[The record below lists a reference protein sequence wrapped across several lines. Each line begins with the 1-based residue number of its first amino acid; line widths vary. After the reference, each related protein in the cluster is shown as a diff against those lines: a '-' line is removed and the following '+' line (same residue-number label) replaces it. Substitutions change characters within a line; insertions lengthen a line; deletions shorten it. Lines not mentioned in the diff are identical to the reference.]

1 MAERDNTARLYE
13 ALKGEGYTDL
23 GTLSEFE
30 GSLKD
35 SGKREHVYT
44 VLSENGYSDLGDFKQ
59 FETKLGYGE
68 DTDNFFGD
76 FGERLAAGA
85 GRLVGSSTNLLKKIT
100 TPVESAVD
108 WANEHT
114 KGAAGAAAQS
124 LAGTIPGL
132 GMIAHIPDKNAGLE
146 RLSKNA
152 EAFAEDMHERSD
164 RYKGK
169 SFSDLWSEGDYQGAF
184 GSAFLDAAESAA
196 TSAAIAATGGAG
208 LVAAGLTTAS
218 DKYDELSRENPEM
231 GETLKWANAI
241 GTGAAESLSEV
252 FGAGMMGRTVK
263 NILQKSGREAAANLV
278 KKNFLDKIA
287 SFEGKH
293 WFAMPI
299 ASEGLEEAGN
309 ALAGYAIDRLTG
321 VERNDNIFKTML
333 DAGVAGSMGGAQFSP
348 FIGAA
353 KGYSAYQKRQ
363 ITNRYKESSTFAG
376 EILHGD
382 VEKFNDAIV
391 NRLKNSKSIQSFIDN
406 VASVKNL
413 NPEEKRK
420 LEQYTVDLLNYN
432 GYVDYV
438 QSRIDEETRRRMDDV
453 GRTANKDMGQVVTV
467 KFPSSDQPVYI
478 TGGNIVFDE
487 EGLVDAKQS
496 DDILYYLDE
505 NGKVQQGRPEMFDSL
520 IEQYPVEQLYADII
534 NTVPGEVIAQEEME
548 SEAAD
553 MQPVMFNP
561 GDLVNLV
568 DGRQGIVQQMSDDGG
583 VIVEVDGMTEEIGL
597 DSIIDNMS
605 KIQTQNEDS
614 STDGDSKVLE
624 NVPEKTLE
632 SVVASLPKRN
642 DGTIDYKAMTPQ
654 QQYEY
659 TSLSESPQTALEDLR
674 ADIENKRSEVSKSE
688 SQIEK
693 ASGGERASL
702 RDEIRV
708 KKQELADLEAFY
720 QTVAPDAEGSAEG
733 NVILPEG
740 VIASQTEIPINQ
752 ESNIPES
759 SIPMDEAGNPIYHQ
773 AEISDTL
780 DALLDG
786 SLTLEEVDQFVN
798 NHISD
803 AERRLTESG
812 KKAPVMELDIEGYKA
827 RKKEWE
833 EGRKPIE
840 QEKSYW
846 EDIKSKLQDAR
857 VKPGEDAAINLM
869 RNTAPQSGE
878 ELAAQ
883 MLANGSIKL
892 LQDDYR
898 RETGGRISESR
909 SLFGLFAGKDKG
921 GVSIERAGEILMQ
934 ADLENGS
941 NFFDQNDPN
950 AGRNAIIE
958 VLSTARTR
966 GDLINYIKNRREAKA
981 EEIRQAEYNE
991 YARWCEE
998 NYHLS
1003 PEDYEAYEDAVVR
1016 DFKEK
1021 MLTDEEQFELDSQ
1034 MADEIRA
1041 IQEELEEIDAI
1052 LAQNRT
1058 EKDENTE
1065 GNDESGGDVLR
1076 EGGSEILQGEQSA
1089 QTGRSG
1095 EIEAGEPAGPGVDRA
1110 NGVAQESAPG
1120 EIKPIGKGVFGDI
1133 YDQFRGKAKEA
1144 IKFLLRKRSGE
1155 AIGALHHKEV
1165 GDIDLVWGKEGT
1177 GKSNGFGLSKLAKFH
1192 LEVLDSLQDIL
1203 DDMVVISRSANRVNL
1218 ESKTHKAAV
1227 RLEWDGEK
1235 KNWLLTAFEKEKP
1248 TATDRTT
1255 DIGDTELQNDTAP
1268 LQTESSSTDKDSDSS
1283 RNTNDLSEKIADAE
1297 ANRADGAA
1305 QEGAGDEAV
1314 GRRYT
1319 DEAQQGPVPK
1329 LQGLSGEEADLLL
1342 SRMESAAE
1350 ISSEKEL
1357 TPETWA
1363 ETFDENNFIATPIG
1377 SVKMGGNQITKFF
1390 EKKRT
1395 KEFGMVGPTLSNPD
1409 VIIEEASEAKDGN
1422 AERGSSFLFIKT
1434 FNRNG
1439 EKVKFYASITVK
1451 QDGMEVSVSSHYMN
1465 KNKVKRALQESSVL
1479 YIREAL
1485 LSNSSEWRLAEHRDD
1500 VPDLLPTQE
1509 SNASKNKDTHSFR
1522 NNSELSEK
1530 IADAEANT
1538 DINPTEAQKE
1548 AGNYKKG
1555 HVRVGTFDISIE
1567 QPKGS
1572 VRSGVDANGKKWET
1586 TMQNTYGYIR
1596 GTEGVDGDHIDVF
1609 LSDDIDGWNGRKAF
1623 VVDQYNEDGSFDEH
1637 KVMLGFNEAADAET
1651 AYFANYDKDWAK
1663 KHKTVVTPVNLE
1675 DFEKWI
1681 GSSHRKTKAF
1691 AEYKSVKTEDVP
1703 QKVESSVSGNGY
1715 TIEPAQYTTKRGKVL
1730 DMHLVKF
1737 QSELRKEVQKH
1748 TAMFA
1753 KEMKGW
1759 WDREKR
1765 GFMMRS
1771 EEDARRLVDYATD
1784 AQSQPPLSLSDL
1796 SKVNDGDVQFAESPQ
1811 EKIQKQEEKQEYTPV
1826 WQYSVSVDKET
1837 GYTTLKRDDVS
1848 GSIPIG
1854 DGRFNYTANSPEEML
1869 EIVRNPKNF
1878 NQELRDAVETILEN
1892 KVKIREIARAEKAE
1906 TVKQEPKSEN
1916 NPSGNRLVTDERYAE
1931 LRERMRKKLLG
1942 QMNIG
1947 IDPEI
1952 LAIGTEMAVYHLEKG
1967 SRKFAEYA
1975 TAMIADLGDAIRPYL
1990 KAFYNGARDL
2000 PEVLENGLNKEMS
2013 SYDEVQAFDVTNFD
2027 KPGIDI
2033 FATTETIAREAEVNK
2048 EVEIAEERIKKTR
2061 STRKKVEKKTVISR
2075 KSNSLDLF
2083 DNQFDNN
2090 ETNNKD
2096 GLRRNDAVRPEGLS
2110 TNGNRHGQGLSR
2122 GTETSGENEQQAGRG
2137 TDNEREGTG
2146 DAVDRAVRPRLSDA
2160 IEEKKNIRNNH
2171 SERGKDHAPTSVDAR
2186 IEANIKAIELA
2197 NLLLESGE
2205 QATEKQMQTLRK
2217 FSGWGGLGK
2226 AFNEGTS
2233 YAPNPIAKKLR
2244 ELLGEKAY
2252 KEAVMSANSAY
2263 YTPAYVVDTLWDIA
2277 EQMGF
2282 NGGNILEGSAG
2293 IGNILGQMP
2302 TNISERSNIH
2312 AIEIDGTSGGIL
2324 SLLYPD
2330 AKVEIQGFEQTRIP
2344 NGSVDLAITNV
2355 PFVTGLHVND
2365 TTGDKDLSKKF
2376 HNIHD
2381 FCIAK
2386 NVRKLREGGLGI
2398 FITSNGTLDNSKKLR
2413 DWIVSEG
2420 GSDFVGAFRMHNK
2433 TFGGTGVTSDIVV
2446 IRKRVNGQKSVHAID
2461 VSDVSGE
2468 RMTEYDTGETRKVKG
2483 KETPVIKQLSMDYNR
2498 YFIEHPE
2505 NMAGEMHFAF
2515 EKGDTF
2521 RPTSKSLYPKQDKKQ
2536 EDMLSEFV
2544 RSFSAEEFGERNTEL
2559 VTDAMP
2565 GKKIGEVFV
2574 KDGKLYI
2581 NSTASAQPLDV
2592 NANKV
2597 KGHTKVECFEAY
2609 TAIKEALAEVLS
2621 YQTENESDE
2630 GLKPLLD
2637 KLNKAYDD
2645 FVSTYGHF
2653 NKNTA
2658 IAFLRND
2665 VDYANVFAL
2674 EKFEETADEK
2684 GNRIQKFD
2692 KTDIFSKRVVE
2703 KEKEPTPTNIKDGI
2717 IASIFKFGRVDVP
2730 YIAEQLST
2738 GIEDVKNEII
2748 ESGYGFENPVTRQME
2763 ASYQYLSGN
2772 IREKL
2777 RQAKENN
2784 ENGKFDR
2791 NIKALQEVMPME
2803 IPAHLIDFT
2812 LGSSWIDPKLYED
2825 FVKERTEVDVRFTA
2839 VGGTWFMKEPYFTN
2853 YEKNRAMGVTSE
2865 MLGRTIMGHTLIE
2878 AAIQNK
2884 SITVSTTKK
2893 HYNGTT
2899 ETITDKEATQ
2909 ACAAKID
2916 EIRQDFKDWARQKM
2930 QSDPKMS
2937 ALIERIY
2944 NDTFNNFVPMSVPD
2958 EFVPEY
2964 FGGAS
2969 HEFKMRPHQG
2979 RAIVRGTQQ
2988 PLLLAHEV
2996 GTGKT
3001 FTLISTAMEMRRL
3014 GTARKPMI
3022 VVQNATVGQFVASA
3036 KELYPNAKILTLE
3049 EADRNAEGRK
3059 NFYAKI
3065 RYNDWDMIVVPQST
3079 FEFIPDSEE
3088 REMAFVQD
3096 KIEEKMLILEKM
3108 KEEDPDGK
3116 SMITRQAEREIEL
3129 LEEQLA
3135 ELTNN
3140 ASKKRTANDE
3150 KKRAIALQNAE
3161 VKAMEMLD
3169 RRTDDVENF
3178 DDMSIDALLVDEA
3191 HEYKHLGFAT
3201 AMQRGVKGVDP
3212 SYSKKSQGVFLKTQA
3227 ILEKNN
3233 GRNVIFATGT
3243 PISNTAA
3250 EIWTFMRY
3258 LMPADTMKEYGI
3270 YYFDDFV
3277 RNFGNIQQMLEFTT
3291 SGKFK
3296 ENNRFAGYVNL
3307 PELVRIWSG
3316 VSDTV
3321 LTKEAGG
3328 VKDKIP
3334 EMEGGKAQDLY
3345 LPQTRALRSIMKF
3358 VKNELEQYEQM
3369 SGKEKK
3375 ENSHIPLTMYGIAK
3389 AAAVDARLVLS
3400 DTEDDPNS
3408 KTNEA
3413 VRQTLRSLKETADYK
3428 GTVAIFADNYQ
3439 NKQSGFNLYDD
3450 IRDKLIAEGVPA
3462 DEIVVMR
3469 SGMTVKKKLEIFEK
3483 VNRGEVRVILGSTF
3497 TLGTGVNIQERLHTL
3512 IHLDAP
3518 NRPMDYTQRNGR
3530 ILRQGN
3536 LHKDMGKPVRILRF
3550 GVEDSLDVTAY
3561 QRLKT
3566 KGAIA
3571 DSIMNGKQVM
3581 TNSMSNRVLEEE
3593 DDVFGDT
3600 IAQLSGSEYAMLK
3613 NNAEKNVRKYESRK
3627 KQWEADQTYIHNAK
3641 PRLKG
3646 LIKDADARI
3655 EKHSKLLADIRSA
3668 FPDGKFK
3675 EIVIGKNHFTAVE
3688 GMDDFF
3694 KEYNKSILADAKKIK
3709 DGDIAGDQTREL
3721 TVQIS
3726 NFTFK
3731 VKTFLQKEMNRDGG
3745 ALFVEVHRKMYY
3757 SCPELDLE
3765 AVPVKQSLLRNAIE
3779 DIVKNVITGK
3789 DDANRLEVAKNSK
3802 KHNEAELE
3810 QLLSREGKP
3819 FEYKDELV
3827 QAKKQFEEYA
3837 ELMKKELQEKE
3848 AKYAEMDKTV
3858 ETATDIVNIGEEDEA
3873 QSHINRKDD
3882 KNVRFRSAS
3891 DSLMET
3897 SSKFSQ
3903 VAAIDELA
3911 SSLHIPIHIIRDI
3924 NDITDEDKDTQR
3936 KKRGSKGWYD
3946 METGEVYLVL
3956 PNAENI
3962 ADAQATVL
3970 HEVVAHKGL
3979 RGLLGEKFDDMMDSV
3994 YRNLPEDVRRKVTRA
4009 GLSRYGGDFRIAT
4022 EEYLASVA
4030 ENGVSE
4036 PSIWQKIKSAIRGF
4050 FRSLGIDLRMRDED
4064 IAYML
4069 WKSKNRL
4076 EKGDSLVT
4084 IIHKVAKDGN
4094 MRDTLLFRDPLVRGG
4109 TILSTPS
4116 EDRRTMIRT
4125 IGAVSEG
4132 VRSFSAMTREFYK
4145 RFREGYQ
4152 DQKIHILDFQKA
4164 VEKETGHKVKDYEDA
4179 YIYENTTQGR
4189 AEYDVNHFKANEFA
4203 ALVNEVARLSR
4214 DGKNIDKDKRRKVD
4228 LYMKAKHGLERN
4240 EVMRREALASVEQ
4253 PSPELIESIGNK
4265 DFAGLTAIT
4274 KALSAETKGM
4284 DEDIVRRFVEE
4295 FEKENDTK
4303 KLWEAVGKAT
4313 RATLEKMYQCN
4324 LISRESRDRISGKYE
4339 YYVPLK
4345 EWEETTAG
4353 DIWDYIDSNRDI
4365 VSNPIKKAKGRTSMA
4380 GDILANIASDYE
4392 SATMMGYKNLVKLRF
4407 ANLVRNSKTGMA
4419 SVSRQWYVKSGVDA
4433 EGRTLWEPVSATGL
4447 TEDAETNAS
4456 IINDFEEKM
4465 KELQEKGEAKTQREV
4480 LNLGVPIKDWQE
4492 QQHVVRVKEGGRD
4505 LLVYINGNPVVSQ
4518 AVNGINRASLDNVVL
4533 KGLNNVR
4540 KFMMQN
4546 YTSRNINFILRNF
4559 ARDFFYANTMNFVK
4573 YGAAYEGRFL
4583 KNYPLALW
4591 RIAKVEIGG
4600 RTDLEYEAFLRGGGK
4615 TGYVATF
4622 GYDKY
4627 KKEVERLLNRNAGGR
4642 VRVKDVFNVL
4652 GGYFEMVNGVVENGG
4667 RFTTYLTA
4675 KESGMTE
4682 LQSINAAKEVSVNF
4696 NRRGSGAMGAVYMQ
4710 NFFHFF
4716 NAAIQ
4721 GTHNFAHAAKH
4732 NPVRAGA
4739 AIAMW
4744 ATLGF
4749 AVSTLSKMLFGDD
4762 DEYNDIPDYVRQN
4775 NLILPMGAPG
4785 KYVLLPLPVEL
4796 RMLFGLG
4803 DMSAQYT
4810 RGEYKGRDFTSDVM
4824 GKLMDVLPLSIESNA
4839 TDNLVE
4845 AATRTFTPDMISPI
4859 TEAYLFNENYFGKRI
4874 TGRNEFNKYVPE
4886 YHKVTTGTSK
4896 AIIKASERLNS
4907 LSGGDYA
4914 SKGKLDYALLNPS
4927 AVEYLFEQYLGGV
4940 GKAIAQCYKT
4950 VEGAVTGDVQ
4960 LRNIP
4965 VVSGLTYDT
4974 ENMVPRNYTNER
4986 YNHYVKEYEEMQSR
5000 DRMYRK
5006 GLEGG
5011 KDLSGNYK
5019 SFANS
5024 RAYRRYQTTGFYKK
5038 AIESMYDMARL
5049 MDGEEKK
5056 ALYEQARK
5064 TKEMMINELDKIG
5077 DE

>member
-114 KGAAGAAAQS
+114 KGVAGAAAQS

-152 EAFAEDMHERSD
+152 ETFAEDMHERSD

-196 TSAAIAATGGAG
+196 TSTAIAATGGAG

-252 FGAGMMGRTVK
+252 FGAGMMGRTVR

-278 KKNFLDKIA
+278 KKNFIDKIA

-376 EILHGD
+376 EILHED

-391 NRLKNSKSIQSFIDN
+391 NRLKNPKSIQSFIDN

-438 QSRIDEETRRRMDDV
+438 QSRIDEETRRRMDDI

-583 VIVEVDGMTEEIGL
+583 VIVEVDGMTEEIGV

-605 KIQTQNEDS
+605 KNQTQNEDS
-614 STDGDSKVLE
+614 STDGDSRVLE

-674 ADIENKRSEVSKSE
+674 ADIENKRSEISKSE
-688 SQIEK
+688 SRIEK

-720 QTVAPDAEGSAEG
+720 RTVTPDVDSSAEE
-733 NVILPEG
+733 NVILP
-740 VIASQTEIPINQ
+740 ASQTEIPINQ
-752 ESNIPES
+752 ESNTPES

-812 KKAPVMELDIEGYKA
+812 KKAPMMELDIDGYKA

-857 VKPGEDAAINLM
+857 VKPGEEAAINLM

-934 ADLENGS
+934 ADLENGT
-941 NFFDQNDPN
+941 NFFDQKDPN

-981 EEIRQAEYNE
+981 EEMRQAEYNE

-1192 LEVLDSLQDIL
+1192 PEVLDSLQDIL

-1283 RNTNDLSEKIADAE
+1283 RNIND
-1297 ANRADGAA
+1297 
-1305 QEGAGDEAV
+1305 
-1314 GRRYT
+1314 
-1319 DEAQQGPVPK
+1319 
-1329 LQGLSGEEADLLL
+1329 
-1342 SRMESAAE
+1342 
-1350 ISSEKEL
+1350 
-1357 TPETWA
+1357 
-1363 ETFDENNFIATPIG
+1363 
-1377 SVKMGGNQITKFF
+1377 
-1390 EKKRT
+1390 
-1395 KEFGMVGPTLSNPD
+1395 
-1409 VIIEEASEAKDGN
+1409 
-1422 AERGSSFLFIKT
+1422 
-1434 FNRNG
+1434 
-1439 EKVKFYASITVK
+1439 
-1451 QDGMEVSVSSHYMN
+1451 
-1465 KNKVKRALQESSVL
+1465 
-1479 YIREAL
+1479 
-1485 LSNSSEWRLAEHRDD
+1485 
-1500 VPDLLPTQE
+1500 
-1509 SNASKNKDTHSFR
+1509 
-1522 NNSELSEK
+1522 LSEK

-1596 GTEGVDGDHIDVF
+1596 GTEGVDSDHIDVF

-1691 AEYKSVKTEDVP
+1691 AEYKSVKTDSNKAQQELDKREAENNDNLRFRTAKESDVSSFA
-1703 QKVESSVSGNGY
+1703 QKHQLEEADVKKYAESMKAGNLGGASYAFKSIKRSIRLANDQLSLGEFVKVFSPVKAELFDKFGNVDELRDSYVKQAQDERNAMEAARKREEEAAAAERKRLEEFELMSSEALDRAYLEAVEAQDESRMRDLVNEAARRKGYLSTDEFRMAHRAPSYDEEGIDKSMVDVAQNKDNIRDSLDEQFRMNRDKNREESIAAISEALDAIDKGEKPMVTIYRAVPKSLKEGSVRNGDWVTLSEAYARQHGNHALEGDYRMMEERVPAENLYWDGNDINEWGY
-1715 TIEPAQYTTKRGKVL
+1715 DDKSDYLYKDTRNNRKLNDLVTRDDKGNIIPLSQRFNARKSDPRFRFIGEQGAARLDAAEEATTRLDNLNVAREMESAFNEKKQRIEKLRKSEPVEITGREIEPSDDLKQYKKNALEYGKRLRGEYTNKDTGETVMVGKNAIKEVLNHDYKNAEQLQSVAAIPQIIENAVYIESQANTDDKVDAEKFDYYVCGMKIGGEDYTVRAVIVTPKEGTRYYDHKLSKIEKGKLLDSLIGITTPGFNQTTSLNSDIKDTKLLSILQVNGRENARKIKLATGWERGVDGKWRYETPDFEYAPPENFEEGKNYSLSEILKDDELFAAYPRLKELKFRLESHPDEYGSGWFGSNEIVINTAHNRPWLYESTTAHEIQHAIQSYEGFEAGDHPEAVIDRYLDTQYKIDTADLNTLNTAAFIRKRAEKLIKRGKYKYMRWAVRSAMGPL
-1730 DMHLVKF
+1730 YGRNNMYSDYGPIETLAVY
-1737 QSELRKEVQKH
+1737 H
-1748 TAMFA
+1748 T
-1753 KEMKGW
+1753 
-1759 WDREKR
+1759 
-1765 GFMMRS
+1765 
-1771 EEDARRLVDYATD
+1771 
-1784 AQSQPPLSLSDL
+1784 
-1796 SKVNDGDVQFAESPQ
+1796 SK
-1811 EKIQKQEEKQEYTPV
+1811 
-1826 WQYSVSVDKET
+1826 
-1837 GYTTLKRDDVS
+1837 
-1848 GSIPIG
+1848 
-1854 DGRFNYTANSPEEML
+1854 
-1869 EIVRNPKNF
+1869 
-1878 NQELRDAVETILEN
+1878 ELRDA
-1892 KVKIREIARAEKAE
+1892 
-1906 TVKQEPKSEN
+1906 
-1916 NPSGNRLVTDERYAE
+1916 Y
-1931 LRERMRKKLLG
+1931 
-1942 QMNIG
+1942 
-1947 IDPEI
+1947 
-1952 LAIGTEMAVYHLEKG
+1952 EKG
-1967 SRKFAEYA
+1967 HREGKSHLTGILSKKDAENIYMRNAGETEARNVSRRLSMTPEERRRTLAEE
-1975 TAMIADLGDAIRPYL
+1975 T
-1990 KAFYNGARDL
+1990 
-2000 PEVLENGLNKEMS
+2000 E
-2013 SYDEVQAFDVTNFD
+2013 DV
-2027 KPGIDI
+2027 
-2033 FATTETIAREAEVNK
+2033 AREDQLF
-2048 EVEIAEERIKKTR
+2048 
-2061 STRKKVEKKTVISR
+2061 
-2075 KSNSLDLF
+2075 LD
-2083 DNQFDNN
+2083 
-2090 ETNNKD
+2090 
-2096 GLRRNDAVRPEGLS
+2096 DA
-2110 TNGNRHGQGLSR
+2110 
-2122 GTETSGENEQQAGRG
+2122 
-2137 TDNEREGTG
+2137 
-2146 DAVDRAVRPRLSDA
+2146 
-2160 IEEKKNIRNNH
+2160 
-2171 SERGKDHAPTSVDAR
+2171 
-2186 IEANIKAIELA
+2186 
-2197 NLLLESGE
+2197 
-2205 QATEKQMQTLRK
+2205 
-2217 FSGWGGLGK
+2217 LGK
-2226 AFNEGTS
+2226 PAS
-2233 YAPNPIAKKLR
+2233 YAPASGNIEEVNERFNEDLQRQIDGSLPKGHVYKLGNPSRFLQAAGFPYLPIELRADKLATKASEKYKSNHPFNLTSVENLPQAIANPIAVFDSKTR
-2244 ELLGEKAY
+2244 
-2252 KEAVMSANSAY
+2252 
-2263 YTPAYVVDTLWDIA
+2263 I
-2277 EQMGF
+2277 
-2282 NGGNILEGSAG
+2282 
-2293 IGNILGQMP
+2293 
-2302 TNISERSNIH
+2302 
-2312 AIEIDGTSGGIL
+2312 
-2324 SLLYPD
+2324 D
-2330 AKVEIQGFEQTRIP
+2330 AKVVLTELE
-2344 NGSVDLAITNV
+2344 
-2355 PFVTGLHVND
+2355 
-2365 TTGDKDLSKKF
+2365 
-2376 HNIHD
+2376 
-2381 FCIAK
+2381 
-2386 NVRKLREGGLGI
+2386 
-2398 FITSNGTLDNSKKLR
+2398 SNGDN
-2413 DWIVSEG
+2413 
-2420 GSDFVGAFRMHNK
+2420 FVVA
-2433 TFGGTGVTSDIVV
+2433 IQ
-2446 IRKRVNGQKSVHAID
+2446 VN
-2461 VSDVSGE
+2461 
-2468 RMTEYDTGETRKVKG
+2468 RKVG
-2483 KETPVIKQLSMDYNR
+2483 N
-2498 YFIEHPE
+2498 IEI
-2505 NMAGEMHFAF
+2505 NSV
-2515 EKGDTF
+2515 
-2521 RPTSKSLYPKQDKKQ
+2521 RSIYPKDYVKDIYSWINDGLLKWVDKKK
-2536 EDMLSEFV
+2536 
-2544 RSFSAEEFGERNTEL
+2544 A
-2559 VTDAMP
+2559 TDF
-2565 GKKIGEVFV
+2565 IS
-2574 KDGKLYI
+2574 
-2581 NSTASAQPLDV
+2581 NS
-2592 NANKV
+2592 
-2597 KGHTKVECFEAY
+2597 
-2609 TAIKEALAEVLS
+2609 
-2621 YQTENESDE
+2621 
-2630 GLKPLLD
+2630 
-2637 KLNKAYDD
+2637 
-2645 FVSTYGHF
+2645 STP
-2653 NKNTA
+2653 
-2658 IAFLRND
+2658 
-2665 VDYANVFAL
+2665 ANV
-2674 EKFEETADEK
+2674 
-2684 GNRIQKFD
+2684 
-2692 KTDIFSKRVVE
+2692 
-2703 KEKEPTPTNIKDGI
+2703 
-2717 IASIFKFGRVDVP
+2717 
-2730 YIAEQLST
+2730 
-2738 GIEDVKNEII
+2738 
-2748 ESGYGFENPVTRQME
+2748 
-2763 ASYQYLSGN
+2763 
-2772 IREKL
+2772 
-2777 RQAKENN
+2777 
-2784 ENGKFDR
+2784 
-2791 NIKALQEVMPME
+2791 
-2803 IPAHLIDFT
+2803 
-2812 LGSSWIDPKLYED
+2812 
-2825 FVKERTEVDVRFTA
+2825 
-2839 VGGTWFMKEPYFTN
+2839 
-2853 YEKNRAMGVTSE
+2853 
-2865 MLGRTIMGHTLIE
+2865 
-2878 AAIQNK
+2878 
-2884 SITVSTTKK
+2884 
-2893 HYNGTT
+2893 
-2899 ETITDKEATQ
+2899 
-2909 ACAAKID
+2909 
-2916 EIRQDFKDWARQKM
+2916 
-2930 QSDPKMS
+2930 
-2937 ALIERIY
+2937 
-2944 NDTFNNFVPMSVPD
+2944 
-2958 EFVPEY
+2958 
-2964 FGGAS
+2964 
-2969 HEFKMRPHQG
+2969 
-2979 RAIVRGTQQ
+2979 
-2988 PLLLAHEV
+2988 
-2996 GTGKT
+2996 
-3001 FTLISTAMEMRRL
+3001 
-3014 GTARKPMI
+3014 
-3022 VVQNATVGQFVASA
+3022 
-3036 KELYPNAKILTLE
+3036 
-3049 EADRNAEGRK
+3049 
-3059 NFYAKI
+3059 
-3065 RYNDWDMIVVPQST
+3065 
-3079 FEFIPDSEE
+3079 
-3088 REMAFVQD
+3088 
-3096 KIEEKMLILEKM
+3096 
-3108 KEEDPDGK
+3108 
-3116 SMITRQAEREIEL
+3116 
-3129 LEEQLA
+3129 
-3135 ELTNN
+3135 
-3140 ASKKRTANDE
+3140 
-3150 KKRAIALQNAE
+3150 
-3161 VKAMEMLD
+3161 
-3169 RRTDDVENF
+3169 
-3178 DDMSIDALLVDEA
+3178 
-3191 HEYKHLGFAT
+3191 
-3201 AMQRGVKGVDP
+3201 
-3212 SYSKKSQGVFLKTQA
+3212 
-3227 ILEKNN
+3227 
-3233 GRNVIFATGT
+3233 
-3243 PISNTAA
+3243 
-3250 EIWTFMRY
+3250 
-3258 LMPADTMKEYGI
+3258 
-3270 YYFDDFV
+3270 
-3277 RNFGNIQQMLEFTT
+3277 
-3291 SGKFK
+3291 
-3296 ENNRFAGYVNL
+3296 
-3307 PELVRIWSG
+3307 
-3316 VSDTV
+3316 
-3321 LTKEAGG
+3321 
-3328 VKDKIP
+3328 
-3334 EMEGGKAQDLY
+3334 
-3345 LPQTRALRSIMKF
+3345 
-3358 VKNELEQYEQM
+3358 
-3369 SGKEKK
+3369 
-3375 ENSHIPLTMYGIAK
+3375 
-3389 AAAVDARLVLS
+3389 
-3400 DTEDDPNS
+3400 
-3408 KTNEA
+3408 
-3413 VRQTLRSLKETADYK
+3413 
-3428 GTVAIFADNYQ
+3428 
-3439 NKQSGFNLYDD
+3439 
-3450 IRDKLIAEGVPA
+3450 
-3462 DEIVVMR
+3462 
-3469 SGMTVKKKLEIFEK
+3469 
-3483 VNRGEVRVILGSTF
+3483 
-3497 TLGTGVNIQERLHTL
+3497 
-3512 IHLDAP
+3512 
-3518 NRPMDYTQRNGR
+3518 
-3530 ILRQGN
+3530 
-3536 LHKDMGKPVRILRF
+3536 
-3550 GVEDSLDVTAY
+3550 
-3561 QRLKT
+3561 
-3566 KGAIA
+3566 
-3571 DSIMNGKQVM
+3571 
-3581 TNSMSNRVLEEE
+3581 
-3593 DDVFGDT
+3593 
-3600 IAQLSGSEYAMLK
+3600 
-3613 NNAEKNVRKYESRK
+3613 
-3627 KQWEADQTYIHNAK
+3627 
-3641 PRLKG
+3641 
-3646 LIKDADARI
+3646 
-3655 EKHSKLLADIRSA
+3655 
-3668 FPDGKFK
+3668 
-3675 EIVIGKNHFTAVE
+3675 
-3688 GMDDFF
+3688 
-3694 KEYNKSILADAKKIK
+3694 
-3709 DGDIAGDQTREL
+3709 
-3721 TVQIS
+3721 
-3726 NFTFK
+3726 
-3731 VKTFLQKEMNRDGG
+3731 
-3745 ALFVEVHRKMYY
+3745 
-3757 SCPELDLE
+3757 
-3765 AVPVKQSLLRNAIE
+3765 
-3779 DIVKNVITGK
+3779 
-3789 DDANRLEVAKNSK
+3789 
-3802 KHNEAELE
+3802 
-3810 QLLSREGKP
+3810 
-3819 FEYKDELV
+3819 
-3827 QAKKQFEEYA
+3827 
-3837 ELMKKELQEKE
+3837 
-3848 AKYAEMDKTV
+3848 
-3858 ETATDIVNIGEEDEA
+3858 
-3873 QSHINRKDD
+3873 DD
-3882 KNVRFRSAS
+3882 KNSSFSSATKIVES
-3891 DSLMET
+3891 FVNPTLDEGKI
-3897 SSKFSQ
+3897 SSA
-3903 VAAIDELA
+3903 VDELA
-3911 SSLHIPIHIIRDI
+3911 SGLHIPIHIIRDV
-3924 NDITDEDKDTQR
+3924 NDITDDNKDTQR

-3956 PNAENI
+3956 PNAESI
-3962 ADAQATVL
+3962 ADAQATIL

-4094 MRDTLLFRDPLVRGG
+4094 MRDTLLFRDPLVSSG
-4109 TILSTPS
+4109 TMLATSAEERRSMVRAIRSVIEGLKSASPS
-4116 EDRRTMIRT
+4116 SRK
-4125 IGAVSEG
+4125 
-4132 VRSFSAMTREFYK
+4132 FYQ

-4152 DQKIHILDFQKA
+4152 DRMIALREFQKE
-4164 VEKETGHKVKDYEDA
+4164 VEKETGHKIRDFENA
-4179 YIYENTTQGR
+4179 YVYENTAQSKSQ
-4189 AEYDVNHFKANEFA
+4189 YDVEKFKETEFKK
-4203 ALVNEVARLSR
+4203 LVDEVSRLSTVDGHFDAQRNR
-4214 DGKNIDKDKRRKVD
+4214 DVEN
-4228 LYMKAKHGLERN
+4228 YMMIKHGLERN
-4240 EVMRREALASVEQ
+4240 KKMREDELEKYRRRKEDKLERVKKEMEDYFTEKEKSGNYSSKQLENMRKTVDKRIEERENETSD
-4253 PSPELIESIGNK
+4253 LIEKKRMSLELK
-4265 DFAGLTAIT
+4265 DFSGLTALSKEIFDSDMMEEQKLKDWAEKYENSHST
-4274 KALSAETKGM
+4274 NGLWKA
-4284 DEDIVRRFVEE
+4284 VE
-4295 FEKENDTK
+4295 
-4303 KLWEAVGKAT
+4303 AAT
-4313 RATLEKMYQCN
+4313 QATLEKMYQTN
-4324 LISRESRDRISGKYE
+4324 LIGREERDNLQNMYE
-4339 YYVPLK
+4339 YYIPLK
-4345 EWEETTAG
+4345 EWDETTAG
-4353 DIWDYIDSNRDI
+4353 DLFDYFDADKDI
-4365 VSNPIKKAKGRTSMA
+4365 VSNPIKKARGRKSRA
-4380 GDILANIASDYE
+4380 GAVLANIAHDYE
-4392 SATMMGYKNLVKLRF
+4392 SATMMGYKNLTKLRF
-4407 ANLVRNSKTGMA
+4407 ANLVRNSKTKA
-4419 SVSRQWYVKSGVDA
+4419 AAVSNQWYVKSGVDA
-4433 EGRTLWEPVSATGL
+4433 EGNPMWEAVSAEGL
-4447 TEDAETNAS
+4447 VEDPAENAK

-4465 KELQEKGEAKTQREV
+4465 KDLREKGEAKTRREV
-4480 LNLGVPIKDWQE
+4480 LTLGVPVKDWQE
-4492 QQHVVRVKEGGRD
+4492 KQHTVRVKEGGRD
-4505 LLVYINGNPVVSQ
+4505 LLVYINGDPRVSQ
-4518 AVNGINRASLDNVVL
+4518 AIN
-4533 KGLNNVR
+4533 GLNNQNLNNSVLKALNR
-4540 KFMMQN
+4540 IRQFMMLN
-4546 YTSRNINFILRNF
+4546 YTSRSVNFIIRNF
-4559 ARDFFYANTMNFVK
+4559 VRDLFYTNTMNFVR
-4573 YGAAYEGRFL
+4573 YGAGFEGRYLKNIIPAIRCIARVSFGFEEKGAKAKQMRSSYETFL
-4583 KNYPLALW
+4583 KG
-4591 RIAKVEIGG
+4591 GG
-4600 RTDLEYEAFLRGGGK
+4600 RTGFVAVMGYE
-4615 TGYVATF
+4615 
-4622 GYDKY
+4622 KY
-4627 KKEVERLLNRNAGGR
+4627 KREVDRMVRKSAGGR
-4642 VRVKDVFNVL
+4642 LQVKDVFNML
-4652 GGYFEMVNGVVENGG
+4652 GGYFETVNSIIENTS
-4667 RFTTYLTA
+4667 RFATYLAA
-4675 KESGMTE
+4675 KETGMSE
-4682 LQSINAAKEVSVNF
+4682 LQSISAAKEASVNF
-4696 NRRGSGAMGAVYMQ
+4696 NRRGSGAMGAVCAQ
-4710 NFFHFF
+4710 NFYFFF
-4716 NAAIQ
+4716 NAAVQ
-4721 GTHNFAHAAKH
+4721 GSHNFLGAAKA
-4732 NPVRAGA
+4732 NPGRASA

-4749 AVSTLSKMLFGDD
+4749 AYCMLTDLLLGDN
-4762 DEYNDIPDYVRQN
+4762 DEYNEIPDYVRQN
-4775 NLILPMGAPG
+4775 NVIIPVGEG
-4785 KYVLLPLPVEL
+4785 KYVLLPLSVEL
-4796 RMLFGLG
+4796 RALYGLG
-4803 DMSAQYT
+4803 DMSAQYL
-4810 RGEYKGRDFTSDVM
+4810 RGEYKGRSFTADVTGRMMTLLPFSFEAEGSDNWLETAIRV
-4824 GKLMDVLPLSIESNA
+4824 
-4839 TDNLVE
+4839 
-4845 AATRTFTPDMISPI
+4845 FTPDMFTPI
-4859 TEAYLFNENYFGKRI
+4859 TDAYLWNQNFFGKRI

>member
-391 NRLKNSKSIQSFIDN
+391 NRLKNPKSIQSFIDN

-812 KKAPVMELDIEGYKA
+812 KKAPVMELDIDGYKA

-857 VKPGEDAAINLM
+857 VKPGEEAAINLM

-1021 MLTDEEQFELDSQ
+1021 LLTDEEQFELDSQ
-1034 MADEIRA
+1034 MADEIQA

-1192 LEVLDSLQDIL
+1192 PEVLDSLQDIL

-1297 ANRADGAA
+1297 AN
-1305 QEGAGDEAV
+1305 
-1314 GRRYT
+1314 
-1319 DEAQQGPVPK
+1319 
-1329 LQGLSGEEADLLL
+1329 
-1342 SRMESAAE
+1342 
-1350 ISSEKEL
+1350 
-1357 TPETWA
+1357 
-1363 ETFDENNFIATPIG
+1363 
-1377 SVKMGGNQITKFF
+1377 
-1390 EKKRT
+1390 
-1395 KEFGMVGPTLSNPD
+1395 
-1409 VIIEEASEAKDGN
+1409 
-1422 AERGSSFLFIKT
+1422 
-1434 FNRNG
+1434 
-1439 EKVKFYASITVK
+1439 
-1451 QDGMEVSVSSHYMN
+1451 
-1465 KNKVKRALQESSVL
+1465 
-1479 YIREAL
+1479 
-1485 LSNSSEWRLAEHRDD
+1485 
-1500 VPDLLPTQE
+1500 
-1509 SNASKNKDTHSFR
+1509 
-1522 NNSELSEK
+1522 
-1530 IADAEANT
+1530 T
-1538 DINPTEAQKE
+1538 DINPTEAQKG

-1691 AEYKSVKTEDVP
+1691 AEYKSVKTDSNKAQQELDKREAENNDNLRFRTAKESDVSSFA
-1703 QKVESSVSGNGY
+1703 QKHQLEEADVKKYAESMKAGNLGGASYAFKSIKRSIRLANDQLSLGEFVKVFFPVKAELFDKFGNVDELRDSYVKQAQDERNAMEAARKREEEAAAAERKRLEEFELMSSEALDRAYLEAVEAQDESRMRDLVNEAARRKGYLSTDEFRMAHRAPSYDEEGIDKSMVDVAQNKDNIRDSLDEQFRMNRDKNREESIAAISEALDAIDKGEKPMVTIYRAVPKSLKEGSVRNGDWVTLSEAYARQHGNHALEGDYRMMEERVPAENLYWDGNDINEWGY
-1715 TIEPAQYTTKRGKVL
+1715 DDKSDYLYKDTRNNRKLNDLVTRDDKGNIIPLSQRFNARKSDPRFRFIGEQGAARLDAAEEATTRLDNLNVAREMESAFNEKKQRIEKLRKSEPVEITGREIEPSDDLKQYKKNALEYGKRLRGEYTNKDTGETVMVGKNAIKEVLNHDYKNAEQLQSVAAIPQIIENAVYIESQANTDDKVDAEKFDYYVCGMKIGGEDYTVRAVIVTPKEGTRYYDHKLSKIEKGKLLDSLIGITTPGFNQTTSLNSDIKDTKLLSILQVNGRENARKIKLATGWERGVDGKWRYETPDFEYAPPENFEEGKNYSLSEILKDDELFAAYPRLKELKFRLESHPDEYGSGWFGSNEIVINTAHNRPWLYESTTAHEIQHAIQSYEGFEAGDHPEAVIDRYLDTQYKIDTADLNTLNTAAFIRKRAEKLIKRGKYKYMRWAVRSAMGPL
-1730 DMHLVKF
+1730 YGRNNMYSDYGPIETLAVY
-1737 QSELRKEVQKH
+1737 H
-1748 TAMFA
+1748 T
-1753 KEMKGW
+1753 
-1759 WDREKR
+1759 
-1765 GFMMRS
+1765 
-1771 EEDARRLVDYATD
+1771 
-1784 AQSQPPLSLSDL
+1784 
-1796 SKVNDGDVQFAESPQ
+1796 SK
-1811 EKIQKQEEKQEYTPV
+1811 
-1826 WQYSVSVDKET
+1826 
-1837 GYTTLKRDDVS
+1837 
-1848 GSIPIG
+1848 
-1854 DGRFNYTANSPEEML
+1854 
-1869 EIVRNPKNF
+1869 
-1878 NQELRDAVETILEN
+1878 ELRDA
-1892 KVKIREIARAEKAE
+1892 
-1906 TVKQEPKSEN
+1906 
-1916 NPSGNRLVTDERYAE
+1916 Y
-1931 LRERMRKKLLG
+1931 
-1942 QMNIG
+1942 
-1947 IDPEI
+1947 
-1952 LAIGTEMAVYHLEKG
+1952 EKG
-1967 SRKFAEYA
+1967 HREGKSHLTGILSKKDAENIYMRNAGETEARNVSRRLSMTPEERRRTLAEE
-1975 TAMIADLGDAIRPYL
+1975 T
-1990 KAFYNGARDL
+1990 
-2000 PEVLENGLNKEMS
+2000 E
-2013 SYDEVQAFDVTNFD
+2013 DV
-2027 KPGIDI
+2027 
-2033 FATTETIAREAEVNK
+2033 AREDQLF
-2048 EVEIAEERIKKTR
+2048 
-2061 STRKKVEKKTVISR
+2061 
-2075 KSNSLDLF
+2075 LD
-2083 DNQFDNN
+2083 
-2090 ETNNKD
+2090 
-2096 GLRRNDAVRPEGLS
+2096 DA
-2110 TNGNRHGQGLSR
+2110 
-2122 GTETSGENEQQAGRG
+2122 
-2137 TDNEREGTG
+2137 
-2146 DAVDRAVRPRLSDA
+2146 
-2160 IEEKKNIRNNH
+2160 
-2171 SERGKDHAPTSVDAR
+2171 
-2186 IEANIKAIELA
+2186 
-2197 NLLLESGE
+2197 
-2205 QATEKQMQTLRK
+2205 
-2217 FSGWGGLGK
+2217 LGK
-2226 AFNEGTS
+2226 PAS
-2233 YAPNPIAKKLR
+2233 YAPASGNIEEVNERFNEDLQRQIDGSLPKGHVYKLGNPSRFLQAAGFPYLPIELRADKLATKASEKYKSNHPFNLTSVENLPQAIANPIAVFDSKTR
-2244 ELLGEKAY
+2244 
-2252 KEAVMSANSAY
+2252 
-2263 YTPAYVVDTLWDIA
+2263 I
-2277 EQMGF
+2277 
-2282 NGGNILEGSAG
+2282 
-2293 IGNILGQMP
+2293 
-2302 TNISERSNIH
+2302 
-2312 AIEIDGTSGGIL
+2312 
-2324 SLLYPD
+2324 D
-2330 AKVEIQGFEQTRIP
+2330 AKVVLTELE
-2344 NGSVDLAITNV
+2344 
-2355 PFVTGLHVND
+2355 
-2365 TTGDKDLSKKF
+2365 
-2376 HNIHD
+2376 
-2381 FCIAK
+2381 
-2386 NVRKLREGGLGI
+2386 
-2398 FITSNGTLDNSKKLR
+2398 SNGDN
-2413 DWIVSEG
+2413 
-2420 GSDFVGAFRMHNK
+2420 FVVA
-2433 TFGGTGVTSDIVV
+2433 IQ
-2446 IRKRVNGQKSVHAID
+2446 VN
-2461 VSDVSGE
+2461 
-2468 RMTEYDTGETRKVKG
+2468 RKVG
-2483 KETPVIKQLSMDYNR
+2483 N
-2498 YFIEHPE
+2498 IEI
-2505 NMAGEMHFAF
+2505 NSV
-2515 EKGDTF
+2515 
-2521 RPTSKSLYPKQDKKQ
+2521 RSIYPKDYVKDIYSWINDGLLKWVDKKK
-2536 EDMLSEFV
+2536 
-2544 RSFSAEEFGERNTEL
+2544 A
-2559 VTDAMP
+2559 TDF
-2565 GKKIGEVFV
+2565 IS
-2574 KDGKLYI
+2574 
-2581 NSTASAQPLDV
+2581 NS
-2592 NANKV
+2592 
-2597 KGHTKVECFEAY
+2597 
-2609 TAIKEALAEVLS
+2609 
-2621 YQTENESDE
+2621 
-2630 GLKPLLD
+2630 
-2637 KLNKAYDD
+2637 
-2645 FVSTYGHF
+2645 STP
-2653 NKNTA
+2653 
-2658 IAFLRND
+2658 
-2665 VDYANVFAL
+2665 ANV
-2674 EKFEETADEK
+2674 
-2684 GNRIQKFD
+2684 
-2692 KTDIFSKRVVE
+2692 
-2703 KEKEPTPTNIKDGI
+2703 
-2717 IASIFKFGRVDVP
+2717 
-2730 YIAEQLST
+2730 
-2738 GIEDVKNEII
+2738 
-2748 ESGYGFENPVTRQME
+2748 
-2763 ASYQYLSGN
+2763 
-2772 IREKL
+2772 
-2777 RQAKENN
+2777 
-2784 ENGKFDR
+2784 
-2791 NIKALQEVMPME
+2791 
-2803 IPAHLIDFT
+2803 
-2812 LGSSWIDPKLYED
+2812 
-2825 FVKERTEVDVRFTA
+2825 
-2839 VGGTWFMKEPYFTN
+2839 
-2853 YEKNRAMGVTSE
+2853 
-2865 MLGRTIMGHTLIE
+2865 
-2878 AAIQNK
+2878 
-2884 SITVSTTKK
+2884 
-2893 HYNGTT
+2893 
-2899 ETITDKEATQ
+2899 
-2909 ACAAKID
+2909 
-2916 EIRQDFKDWARQKM
+2916 
-2930 QSDPKMS
+2930 
-2937 ALIERIY
+2937 
-2944 NDTFNNFVPMSVPD
+2944 
-2958 EFVPEY
+2958 
-2964 FGGAS
+2964 
-2969 HEFKMRPHQG
+2969 
-2979 RAIVRGTQQ
+2979 
-2988 PLLLAHEV
+2988 
-2996 GTGKT
+2996 
-3001 FTLISTAMEMRRL
+3001 
-3014 GTARKPMI
+3014 
-3022 VVQNATVGQFVASA
+3022 
-3036 KELYPNAKILTLE
+3036 
-3049 EADRNAEGRK
+3049 
-3059 NFYAKI
+3059 
-3065 RYNDWDMIVVPQST
+3065 
-3079 FEFIPDSEE
+3079 
-3088 REMAFVQD
+3088 
-3096 KIEEKMLILEKM
+3096 
-3108 KEEDPDGK
+3108 
-3116 SMITRQAEREIEL
+3116 
-3129 LEEQLA
+3129 
-3135 ELTNN
+3135 
-3140 ASKKRTANDE
+3140 
-3150 KKRAIALQNAE
+3150 
-3161 VKAMEMLD
+3161 
-3169 RRTDDVENF
+3169 
-3178 DDMSIDALLVDEA
+3178 
-3191 HEYKHLGFAT
+3191 
-3201 AMQRGVKGVDP
+3201 
-3212 SYSKKSQGVFLKTQA
+3212 
-3227 ILEKNN
+3227 
-3233 GRNVIFATGT
+3233 
-3243 PISNTAA
+3243 
-3250 EIWTFMRY
+3250 
-3258 LMPADTMKEYGI
+3258 
-3270 YYFDDFV
+3270 
-3277 RNFGNIQQMLEFTT
+3277 
-3291 SGKFK
+3291 
-3296 ENNRFAGYVNL
+3296 
-3307 PELVRIWSG
+3307 
-3316 VSDTV
+3316 
-3321 LTKEAGG
+3321 
-3328 VKDKIP
+3328 
-3334 EMEGGKAQDLY
+3334 
-3345 LPQTRALRSIMKF
+3345 
-3358 VKNELEQYEQM
+3358 
-3369 SGKEKK
+3369 
-3375 ENSHIPLTMYGIAK
+3375 
-3389 AAAVDARLVLS
+3389 
-3400 DTEDDPNS
+3400 
-3408 KTNEA
+3408 
-3413 VRQTLRSLKETADYK
+3413 
-3428 GTVAIFADNYQ
+3428 
-3439 NKQSGFNLYDD
+3439 
-3450 IRDKLIAEGVPA
+3450 
-3462 DEIVVMR
+3462 
-3469 SGMTVKKKLEIFEK
+3469 
-3483 VNRGEVRVILGSTF
+3483 
-3497 TLGTGVNIQERLHTL
+3497 
-3512 IHLDAP
+3512 
-3518 NRPMDYTQRNGR
+3518 
-3530 ILRQGN
+3530 
-3536 LHKDMGKPVRILRF
+3536 
-3550 GVEDSLDVTAY
+3550 
-3561 QRLKT
+3561 
-3566 KGAIA
+3566 
-3571 DSIMNGKQVM
+3571 
-3581 TNSMSNRVLEEE
+3581 
-3593 DDVFGDT
+3593 
-3600 IAQLSGSEYAMLK
+3600 
-3613 NNAEKNVRKYESRK
+3613 
-3627 KQWEADQTYIHNAK
+3627 
-3641 PRLKG
+3641 
-3646 LIKDADARI
+3646 
-3655 EKHSKLLADIRSA
+3655 
-3668 FPDGKFK
+3668 
-3675 EIVIGKNHFTAVE
+3675 
-3688 GMDDFF
+3688 
-3694 KEYNKSILADAKKIK
+3694 
-3709 DGDIAGDQTREL
+3709 
-3721 TVQIS
+3721 
-3726 NFTFK
+3726 
-3731 VKTFLQKEMNRDGG
+3731 
-3745 ALFVEVHRKMYY
+3745 
-3757 SCPELDLE
+3757 
-3765 AVPVKQSLLRNAIE
+3765 
-3779 DIVKNVITGK
+3779 
-3789 DDANRLEVAKNSK
+3789 
-3802 KHNEAELE
+3802 
-3810 QLLSREGKP
+3810 
-3819 FEYKDELV
+3819 
-3827 QAKKQFEEYA
+3827 
-3837 ELMKKELQEKE
+3837 
-3848 AKYAEMDKTV
+3848 
-3858 ETATDIVNIGEEDEA
+3858 
-3873 QSHINRKDD
+3873 DD
-3882 KNVRFRSAS
+3882 KNSSFSSATKIVES
-3891 DSLMET
+3891 FVNPTLDEGKI
-3897 SSKFSQ
+3897 SSA
-3903 VAAIDELA
+3903 VDELA
-3911 SSLHIPIHIIRDI
+3911 SGLHIPIHIIRDV
-3924 NDITDEDKDTQR
+3924 NDITDDDKDTQR

-3956 PNAENI
+3956 PNAESI
-3962 ADAQATVL
+3962 ADAQATIL

-4094 MRDTLLFRDPLVRGG
+4094 MRDTLLFRDPLVSSG
-4109 TILSTPS
+4109 TMLATSAEERRSMVRAIRSVIEGLKSASPS
-4116 EDRRTMIRT
+4116 SRK
-4125 IGAVSEG
+4125 
-4132 VRSFSAMTREFYK
+4132 FYQ

-4152 DQKIHILDFQKA
+4152 DRMIALREFQKE
-4164 VEKETGHKVKDYEDA
+4164 VEKETGHKIRDFENA
-4179 YIYENTTQGR
+4179 YVYENTAQSKSQ
-4189 AEYDVNHFKANEFA
+4189 YDVEKFKETEFKK
-4203 ALVNEVARLSR
+4203 LVDEVSRLSTVDGHFDAQRNR
-4214 DGKNIDKDKRRKVD
+4214 DVEN
-4228 LYMKAKHGLERN
+4228 YMMIKHGLERN
-4240 EVMRREALASVEQ
+4240 KKMREDELEKYRRRKEDKLERVKKEMEDYFTEKEKSGNYSSKQLENMRKTVDKRIEERENETSD
-4253 PSPELIESIGNK
+4253 LIEKKRMSLELK
-4265 DFAGLTAIT
+4265 DFSGLTALSKEIFDSDMMEEQKLKDWAEKYENSHST
-4274 KALSAETKGM
+4274 NGLWKA
-4284 DEDIVRRFVEE
+4284 VE
-4295 FEKENDTK
+4295 
-4303 KLWEAVGKAT
+4303 AAT
-4313 RATLEKMYQCN
+4313 QATLEKMYQTN
-4324 LISRESRDRISGKYE
+4324 LIGREERDNLQNMYE
-4339 YYVPLK
+4339 YYIPLK
-4345 EWEETTAG
+4345 EWDETTAG
-4353 DIWDYIDSNRDI
+4353 DLFDYFDADKDI
-4365 VSNPIKKAKGRTSMA
+4365 VSNPIKKARGRKSRA
-4380 GDILANIASDYE
+4380 GAVLANIAHDYE
-4392 SATMMGYKNLVKLRF
+4392 SATMMGYKNLTKLRF
-4407 ANLVRNSKTGMA
+4407 ANLVRNSKTKA
-4419 SVSRQWYVKSGVDA
+4419 AAVSNQWYVKSGVDA
-4433 EGRTLWEPVSATGL
+4433 EGNPMWEAVSAEGL
-4447 TEDAETNAS
+4447 VEDPAENAK

-4465 KELQEKGEAKTQREV
+4465 KDLREKGEAKTRREV
-4480 LNLGVPIKDWQE
+4480 LTLGVPVKDWQE
-4492 QQHVVRVKEGGRD
+4492 KQHTVRVKEGGRD
-4505 LLVYINGNPVVSQ
+4505 LLVYINGDPRVSQ
-4518 AVNGINRASLDNVVL
+4518 AIN
-4533 KGLNNVR
+4533 GLNNQNLNNSVLKALNR
-4540 KFMMQN
+4540 IRQFMMLN
-4546 YTSRNINFILRNF
+4546 YTSRSVNFIIRNF
-4559 ARDFFYANTMNFVK
+4559 VRDLFYTNTMNFVR
-4573 YGAAYEGRFL
+4573 YGAEFEGRYLKNIIPAIRCIARVSFGFEEKGAKAKQMRSSYETFL
-4583 KNYPLALW
+4583 KG
-4591 RIAKVEIGG
+4591 GG
-4600 RTDLEYEAFLRGGGK
+4600 RTGFVAVMGYE
-4615 TGYVATF
+4615 
-4622 GYDKY
+4622 KY
-4627 KKEVERLLNRNAGGR
+4627 KREVDRMVRKSAGGR
-4642 VRVKDVFNVL
+4642 LQVKDVFNML
-4652 GGYFEMVNGVVENGG
+4652 GGYFETVNSIIENTS
-4667 RFTTYLTA
+4667 RFATYLAA
-4675 KESGMTE
+4675 KETGMSE
-4682 LQSINAAKEVSVNF
+4682 LQSISAAKEASVNF
-4696 NRRGSGAMGAVYMQ
+4696 NRRGSGAMGAVCAQ
-4710 NFFHFF
+4710 NFYFFF
-4716 NAAIQ
+4716 NAAVQ
-4721 GTHNFAHAAKH
+4721 GSHNFLGAAKA
-4732 NPVRAGA
+4732 NPGRASA

-4749 AVSTLSKMLFGDD
+4749 AYCMLTDLLLGDN
-4762 DEYNDIPDYVRQN
+4762 DEYNEIPDYVRQN
-4775 NLILPMGAPG
+4775 NVIIPVGEG
-4785 KYVLLPLPVEL
+4785 KYVLLPLSVEL
-4796 RMLFGLG
+4796 RALYGLG
-4803 DMSAQYT
+4803 DMSAQYL
-4810 RGEYKGRDFTSDVM
+4810 RGEYKGRSFTADVTGRMMTLLPFSFEAEGSDNWLETAIRV
-4824 GKLMDVLPLSIESNA
+4824 
-4839 TDNLVE
+4839 
-4845 AATRTFTPDMISPI
+4845 FTPDMFTPI
-4859 TEAYLFNENYFGKRI
+4859 TDAYLWNQNFFGKRI

-5024 RAYRRYQTTGFYKK
+5024 RAYRRYQTTSFYKK

>member
-1 MAERDNTARLYE
+1 MPIFENKGVKYDVSPEYIPDFASEYPDAVTVIERPDKPYRVKASQYDIFMQQHPEPDISVDEMR
-13 ALKGEGYTDL
+13 
-23 GTLSEFE
+23 
-30 GSLKD
+30 
-35 SGKREHVYT
+35 
-44 VLSENGYSDLGDFKQ
+44 
-59 FETKLGYGE
+59 

-196 TSAAIAATGGAG
+196 TSTAIAATGGAG

-252 FGAGMMGRTVK
+252 FGAGMMGRTVR

-309 ALAGYAIDRLTG
+309 ALASYAIDRLTG

-376 EILHGD
+376 EILHED

-391 NRLKNSKSIQSFIDN
+391 NRLKNPKSIQSFIDN

-438 QSRIDEETRRRMDDV
+438 QSRIDEETRRRMDDI

-534 NTVPGEVIAQEEME
+534 NTVPGEVIAQEEKE

-583 VIVEVDGMTEEIGL
+583 VIVEVDGMTEEIGV

-605 KIQTQNEDS
+605 KNQTPNEDS
-614 STDGDSKVLE
+614 STDGDSRVLE

-674 ADIENKRSEVSKSE
+674 ADIENKRSEISKSE
-688 SQIEK
+688 SRIEK

-720 QTVAPDAEGSAEG
+720 QTVTPDVDSSAEE
-733 NVILPEG
+733 NVILP
-740 VIASQTEIPINQ
+740 ASQTEIPINQ
-752 ESNIPES
+752 ESNTPES

-812 KKAPVMELDIEGYKA
+812 KKAPMMELDIDGYKA

-857 VKPGEDAAINLM
+857 VKPGEEAAINLM

-934 ADLENGS
+934 ADLENGT
-941 NFFDQNDPN
+941 NFFDQKDPN

-981 EEIRQAEYNE
+981 EEMRQAEYNE

-1192 LEVLDSLQDIL
+1192 PEVLDSLQDIL

-1283 RNTNDLSEKIADAE
+1283 RNIND
-1297 ANRADGAA
+1297 
-1305 QEGAGDEAV
+1305 
-1314 GRRYT
+1314 
-1319 DEAQQGPVPK
+1319 
-1329 LQGLSGEEADLLL
+1329 
-1342 SRMESAAE
+1342 
-1350 ISSEKEL
+1350 
-1357 TPETWA
+1357 
-1363 ETFDENNFIATPIG
+1363 
-1377 SVKMGGNQITKFF
+1377 
-1390 EKKRT
+1390 
-1395 KEFGMVGPTLSNPD
+1395 
-1409 VIIEEASEAKDGN
+1409 
-1422 AERGSSFLFIKT
+1422 
-1434 FNRNG
+1434 
-1439 EKVKFYASITVK
+1439 
-1451 QDGMEVSVSSHYMN
+1451 
-1465 KNKVKRALQESSVL
+1465 
-1479 YIREAL
+1479 
-1485 LSNSSEWRLAEHRDD
+1485 
-1500 VPDLLPTQE
+1500 
-1509 SNASKNKDTHSFR
+1509 
-1522 NNSELSEK
+1522 LSEK

-1811 EKIQKQEEKQEYTPV
+1811 AKIQKQEEKQEYTPV

-1878 NQELRDAVETILEN
+1878 DQELRDAVETILEN

-2033 FATTETIAREAEVNK
+2033 FATAETIAREAEVNK

-2146 DAVDRAVRPRLSDA
+2146 DAVDRAVRPRLSDSLNEQSIEGKRKKEIENNRKLADELKGVTLRLNDKLGGEHEVSGIVYYELANVFHCNDNISGPFQVTRKELDA
-2160 IEEKKNIRNNH
+2160 ILKVARKNEDKNTFAPKNTRNNH

-2226 AFNEGTS
+2226 AFNEDTS

-2302 TNISERSNIH
+2302 TNISERSDIH

-2355 PFVTGLHVND
+2355 PFVTGLRVND
-2365 TTGDKDLSKKF
+2365 ITGDKDLSKKF

-2521 RPTSKSLYPKQDKKQ
+2521 RPTSKGLYPKQDKKQ

-2544 RSFSAEEFGERNTEL
+2544 RSFSAEEFGERSTEL

-2609 TAIKEALAEVLS
+2609 TAIKDALAEVLS

-2684 GNRIQKFD
+2684 GNRVQKFD

-2730 YIAEQLST
+2730 YIAEQLGT

-2791 NIKALQEVMPME
+2791 NIRALQEVMPME

-3129 LEEQLA
+3129 LEEQLV

-3178 DDMSIDALLVDEA
+3178 DDMNIDALLVDEA

-3462 DEIVVMR
+3462 DEIVIMR

-3593 DDVFGDT
+3593 EDVFGDT

-3655 EKHSKLLADIRSA
+3655 EKHSKLLADIRSS

-4094 MRDTLLFRDPLVRGG
+4094 MRDTLLFRDPLVHGG
-4109 TILSTPS
+4109 TILNTPS

-4132 VRSFSAMTREFYK
+4132 ARSFSAMTREFYK

-4152 DQKIHILDFQKA
+4152 DQKIHIRDFQKA

-4214 DGKNIDKDKRRKVD
+4214 DGKNIDKDKRREVD

-4419 SVSRQWYVKSGVDA
+4419 SVSRQWYVKSGVDT

-4465 KELQEKGEAKTQREV
+4465 KELQEKGEAKTQQEV

-4775 NLILPMGAPG
+4775 NLILPIMGAPG

-4986 YNHYVKEYEEMQSR
+4986 YNHYVKDFEEMQSR

-5024 RAYRRYQTTGFYKK
+5024 RAYRRYQTTSFYKK

>member
-1 MAERDNTARLYE
+1 MPIFENKGVKYDVSPEYIPDFASEYPDAVTVIERPDKPYRVKASQYDIFMQQHPEPDISVDEMR
-13 ALKGEGYTDL
+13 
-23 GTLSEFE
+23 
-30 GSLKD
+30 
-35 SGKREHVYT
+35 
-44 VLSENGYSDLGDFKQ
+44 
-59 FETKLGYGE
+59 

-196 TSAAIAATGGAG
+196 TSTAIAATGGAG

-252 FGAGMMGRTVK
+252 FGAGMMGRTVR

-309 ALAGYAIDRLTG
+309 ALASYAIDRLTG

-376 EILHGD
+376 EILHED

-391 NRLKNSKSIQSFIDN
+391 NRLKNPKSIQSFIDN

-438 QSRIDEETRRRMDDV
+438 QSRIDEETRRRMDDI

-534 NTVPGEVIAQEEME
+534 NTVPGEVIAQEEKE

-583 VIVEVDGMTEEIGL
+583 VIVEVDGMTEEIGV

-605 KIQTQNEDS
+605 KNQTPNEDS
-614 STDGDSKVLE
+614 STDGDSRVLE

-674 ADIENKRSEVSKSE
+674 ADIENKRSEISKSE
-688 SQIEK
+688 SRIEK

-720 QTVAPDAEGSAEG
+720 QTVTPDVDSSAEE
-733 NVILPEG
+733 NVILP
-740 VIASQTEIPINQ
+740 ASQTEIPINQ
-752 ESNIPES
+752 ESNTPES

-812 KKAPVMELDIEGYKA
+812 KKAPMMELDIDGYKA

-857 VKPGEDAAINLM
+857 VKPGEEAAINLM

-934 ADLENGS
+934 ADLENGT
-941 NFFDQNDPN
+941 NFFDQKDPN

-981 EEIRQAEYNE
+981 EEMRQAEYNE

-1192 LEVLDSLQDIL
+1192 PEVLDSLQDIL

-1283 RNTNDLSEKIADAE
+1283 RNIND
-1297 ANRADGAA
+1297 
-1305 QEGAGDEAV
+1305 
-1314 GRRYT
+1314 
-1319 DEAQQGPVPK
+1319 
-1329 LQGLSGEEADLLL
+1329 
-1342 SRMESAAE
+1342 
-1350 ISSEKEL
+1350 
-1357 TPETWA
+1357 
-1363 ETFDENNFIATPIG
+1363 
-1377 SVKMGGNQITKFF
+1377 
-1390 EKKRT
+1390 
-1395 KEFGMVGPTLSNPD
+1395 
-1409 VIIEEASEAKDGN
+1409 
-1422 AERGSSFLFIKT
+1422 
-1434 FNRNG
+1434 
-1439 EKVKFYASITVK
+1439 
-1451 QDGMEVSVSSHYMN
+1451 
-1465 KNKVKRALQESSVL
+1465 
-1479 YIREAL
+1479 
-1485 LSNSSEWRLAEHRDD
+1485 
-1500 VPDLLPTQE
+1500 
-1509 SNASKNKDTHSFR
+1509 
-1522 NNSELSEK
+1522 LSEK

-1811 EKIQKQEEKQEYTPV
+1811 AKIQKQEEKQEYTPV

-1878 NQELRDAVETILEN
+1878 DQELRDAVETILEN

-2033 FATTETIAREAEVNK
+2033 FATAETIAREAEVNK

-2146 DAVDRAVRPRLSDA
+2146 DAVDRAVRPRLSDSLNEQSIEGKRKKEIENNRKLADELKGVTLRLNDKLGGEHEVSGIVYYELANVFHCNDNISGPFQVTRKELDA
-2160 IEEKKNIRNNH
+2160 ILKVARKNEDKNTFAPKNTRNNH

-2226 AFNEGTS
+2226 AFNEDTS

-2302 TNISERSNIH
+2302 TNISERSDIH

-2355 PFVTGLHVND
+2355 PFVTGLRVND
-2365 TTGDKDLSKKF
+2365 ITGDKDLSKKF

-2521 RPTSKSLYPKQDKKQ
+2521 RPTSKGLYPKQDKKQ

-2544 RSFSAEEFGERNTEL
+2544 RSFSAEEFGERSTEL

-2609 TAIKEALAEVLS
+2609 TAIKDALAEVLS

-2684 GNRIQKFD
+2684 GNRVQKFD

-2730 YIAEQLST
+2730 YIAEQLGT

-2791 NIKALQEVMPME
+2791 NIRALQEVMPME

-3129 LEEQLA
+3129 LEEQLV

-3178 DDMSIDALLVDEA
+3178 DDMNIDALLVDEA

-3462 DEIVVMR
+3462 DEIVIMR

-3593 DDVFGDT
+3593 EDVFGDT

-3613 NNAEKNVRKYESRK
+3613 NNVEKNVRKYESRK

-3655 EKHSKLLADIRSA
+3655 EKHSKLLADIRSS

-4094 MRDTLLFRDPLVRGG
+4094 MRDTLLFRDPLVHGG
-4109 TILSTPS
+4109 TILNTPS

-4132 VRSFSAMTREFYK
+4132 ARSFSAMTREFYK

-4152 DQKIHILDFQKA
+4152 DQKIHIRDFQKA

-4419 SVSRQWYVKSGVDA
+4419 SVSRQWYVKSGVDT

-4465 KELQEKGEAKTQREV
+4465 KELQEKGEAKTQQEV

-4775 NLILPMGAPG
+4775 NLILPIMGAPG

-4986 YNHYVKEYEEMQSR
+4986 YNHYVKDFEEMQSR

-5024 RAYRRYQTTGFYKK
+5024 RAYRRYQTTSFYKK

>member
-1 MAERDNTARLYE
+1 MPIFENKGVKYDVSPEYIPDFASEYPDAVTVIERPDKPYRVKASQYDIFMQQHPEPDISVDEMR
-13 ALKGEGYTDL
+13 
-23 GTLSEFE
+23 
-30 GSLKD
+30 
-35 SGKREHVYT
+35 
-44 VLSENGYSDLGDFKQ
+44 
-59 FETKLGYGE
+59 

-196 TSAAIAATGGAG
+196 TSTAIAATGGAG

-252 FGAGMMGRTVK
+252 FGAGMMGRTVR

-309 ALAGYAIDRLTG
+309 ALASYAIDRLTG

-376 EILHGD
+376 EILHED

-391 NRLKNSKSIQSFIDN
+391 NRLKNPKSIQSFIDN

-438 QSRIDEETRRRMDDV
+438 QSRIDEETRRRMDDI

-534 NTVPGEVIAQEEME
+534 NTVPGEVIAQEEKE

-583 VIVEVDGMTEEIGL
+583 VIVEVDGMTEEIGV

-605 KIQTQNEDS
+605 KNQTPNEDS
-614 STDGDSKVLE
+614 STDGDSRVLE

-674 ADIENKRSEVSKSE
+674 ADIENKRSEISKSE
-688 SQIEK
+688 SRIEK

-720 QTVAPDAEGSAEG
+720 QTVTPDVDSSAEE
-733 NVILPEG
+733 NVILP
-740 VIASQTEIPINQ
+740 ASQTEIPINQ
-752 ESNIPES
+752 ESNTPES

-812 KKAPVMELDIEGYKA
+812 KKAPMMELDIDGYKA

-857 VKPGEDAAINLM
+857 VKPGEEAAINLM

-934 ADLENGS
+934 ADLENGT
-941 NFFDQNDPN
+941 NFFDQKDPN

-981 EEIRQAEYNE
+981 EEMRQAEYNE

-1192 LEVLDSLQDIL
+1192 PEVLDSLQDIL

-1283 RNTNDLSEKIADAE
+1283 RNIND
-1297 ANRADGAA
+1297 
-1305 QEGAGDEAV
+1305 
-1314 GRRYT
+1314 
-1319 DEAQQGPVPK
+1319 
-1329 LQGLSGEEADLLL
+1329 
-1342 SRMESAAE
+1342 
-1350 ISSEKEL
+1350 
-1357 TPETWA
+1357 
-1363 ETFDENNFIATPIG
+1363 
-1377 SVKMGGNQITKFF
+1377 
-1390 EKKRT
+1390 
-1395 KEFGMVGPTLSNPD
+1395 
-1409 VIIEEASEAKDGN
+1409 
-1422 AERGSSFLFIKT
+1422 
-1434 FNRNG
+1434 
-1439 EKVKFYASITVK
+1439 
-1451 QDGMEVSVSSHYMN
+1451 
-1465 KNKVKRALQESSVL
+1465 
-1479 YIREAL
+1479 
-1485 LSNSSEWRLAEHRDD
+1485 
-1500 VPDLLPTQE
+1500 
-1509 SNASKNKDTHSFR
+1509 
-1522 NNSELSEK
+1522 LSEK

-1811 EKIQKQEEKQEYTPV
+1811 AKIQKQEEKQEYTPV

-1878 NQELRDAVETILEN
+1878 DQELRDAVETILEN

-2033 FATTETIAREAEVNK
+2033 FATAETIAREAEVNK

-2146 DAVDRAVRPRLSDA
+2146 DAVDRAVRPRLSDSLNEQSIEGKRKKEIENNRKLADELKGVTLRLNDKLGGEHEVSGIVYYELANVFHCNDNISGPFQVTRKELDA
-2160 IEEKKNIRNNH
+2160 ILKVARKNEDKNTFAPKNTRNNH

-2226 AFNEGTS
+2226 AFNEDTS

-2302 TNISERSNIH
+2302 TNISERSDIH

-2355 PFVTGLHVND
+2355 PFVTGLRVND
-2365 TTGDKDLSKKF
+2365 ITGDKDLSKKF

-2521 RPTSKSLYPKQDKKQ
+2521 RPTSKGLYPKQDKKQ

-2544 RSFSAEEFGERNTEL
+2544 RSFSAEEFGERSTEL

-2609 TAIKEALAEVLS
+2609 TAIKDALAEVLS

-2684 GNRIQKFD
+2684 GNRVQKFD

-2730 YIAEQLST
+2730 YIAEQLGT

-2791 NIKALQEVMPME
+2791 NIRALQEVMPME

-2878 AAIQNK
+2878 AAIQNR

-2893 HYNGTT
+2893 HYDGTT

-2930 QSDPKMS
+2930 QSDPEMS
-2937 ALIERIY
+2937 ERMERIY
-2944 NDTFNNFVPMSVPD
+2944 NDMFNNFVPMSIPD

-2969 HEFKMRPHQG
+2969 HKFKMRPHQG

-3049 EADRNAEGRK
+3049 EADRSAEGRK

-3088 REMAFVQD
+3088 REMTFVQD
-3096 KIEEKMLILEKM
+3096 KIEEKMLILEQM

-3116 SMITRQAEREIEL
+3116 NMITRQAEREIEL

-3135 ELTNN
+3135 GLADN

-3150 KKRAIALQNAE
+3150 KKRAVALQNAE

-3178 DDMSIDALLVDEA
+3178 DDMGIDALLVDEA

-3227 ILEKNN
+3227 VLEKNN

-3358 VKNELEQYEQM
+3358 VKSELEHYEQM

-3389 AAAVDARLVLS
+3389 AAAVDARLVQS
-3400 DTEDDPNS
+3400 DAEDDQNS

-3462 DEIVVMR
+3462 DEIVIMR

-3593 DDVFGDT
+3593 EDVFGDT

-3655 EKHSKLLADIRSA
+3655 EKHSKLLADIRSS

-4094 MRDTLLFRDPLVRGG
+4094 MRDTLLFRDPLVHGG
-4109 TILSTPS
+4109 TILNTPS

-4132 VRSFSAMTREFYK
+4132 ARSFSAMTREFYK

-4152 DQKIHILDFQKA
+4152 DQKIHIRDFQKA

-4419 SVSRQWYVKSGVDA
+4419 SVSRQWYVKSGVDT

-4465 KELQEKGEAKTQREV
+4465 KELQEKGEAKTQQEV

-4775 NLILPMGAPG
+4775 NLILPIMGAPG

-4986 YNHYVKEYEEMQSR
+4986 YNHYVKDFEEMQSR

-5024 RAYRRYQTTGFYKK
+5024 RAYRRYQTTSFYKK

>member
-1 MAERDNTARLYE
+1 MPIFENKGVKYDVSPEYIPDFASEYPDAVTVIERPDKPYRVKASQYDIFMQQHPE
-13 ALKGEGYTDL
+13 PDISIGEMRDTGSFVGDL
-23 GTLSEFE
+23 GERFA
-30 GSLKD
+30 
-35 SGKREHVYT
+35 SG
-44 VLSENGYSDLGDFKQ
+44 LG
-59 FETKLGYGE
+59 
-68 DTDNFFGD
+68 
-76 FGERLAAGA
+76 
-85 GRLVGSSTNLLKKIT
+85 
-100 TPVESAVD
+100 
-108 WANEHT
+108 H
-114 KGAAGAAAQS
+114 
-124 LAGTIPGL
+124 LAGSTLNLMDKGTKALEKIGIPRSGTF
-132 GMIAHIPDKNAGLE
+132 G
-146 RLSKNA
+146 A
-152 EAFAEDMHERSD
+152 EAEKLNEWADKLHKASD

-169 SFSDLWSEGDYQGAF
+169 GFSSLWSDGDYSGAM
-184 GSAFLDAAESAA
+184 GSALLSATESAP
-196 TSAAIAATGGAG
+196 TSLAIAGSTALTGGMAPGLIGAG
-208 LVAAGLTTAS
+208 AITAS
-218 DKYDELSRENPEM
+218 DKYDELGAQNPELS
-231 GETLKWANAI
+231 EVNKWINAI
-241 GTGAAESLSEV
+241 GSGASESLTEV
-252 FGAGMMGRTVK
+252 LGAGMIGKTIGNLLKKNGRV
-263 NILQKSGREAAANLV
+263 AAANV
-278 KKNFLDKIA
+278 IKKNFLDKMA
-287 SFEGKH
+287 AFESKH
-293 WFAMPI
+293 WITAPI
-299 ASEGLEEAGN
+299 ASEGMEEMAN
-309 ALAGYAIDRLTG
+309 ALAEYLIDKKTG
-321 VERNDNIFKTML
+321 VERTDNIFETML
-333 DAGVAGSMGGAQFSP
+333 DAGVTGSMGGAQFVP
-348 FIGAA
+348 VIGGS
-353 KGYSAYQKRQ
+353 KLYDSKRKKN
-363 ITNRYKESSTFAG
+363 ITNNYKASSETAKRILG
-376 EILHGD
+376 ED
-382 VEKFNDAIV
+382 MDKFNEV
-391 NRLKNSKSIQSFIDN
+391 VLKHSQSLGSVQDFVDK
-406 VASVKNL
+406 VASVKGL
-413 NPEEKRK
+413 SSEDLADIRK
-420 LEQYTVDLLNYN
+420 YTISLLNYN

-583 VIVEVDGMTEEIGL
+583 VIVEVDDMTEEIGV

-605 KIQTQNEDS
+605 KNQTQNEDS
-614 STDGDSKVLE
+614 STDGDSIVLE

-674 ADIENKRSEVSKSE
+674 ADIENKRSEISKSE
-688 SQIEK
+688 SRIEK

-720 QTVAPDAEGSAEG
+720 RTVTPDVDSSAEE
-733 NVILPEG
+733 NVILP
-740 VIASQTEIPINQ
+740 ASQTEIPINQ
-752 ESNIPES
+752 ESNTPES

-812 KKAPVMELDIEGYKA
+812 KKAPMMELDIDGYKA

-857 VKPGEDAAINLM
+857 VKPGEEAAINLM

-934 ADLENGS
+934 ADLENGT
-941 NFFDQNDPN
+941 NFFDQKDPN

-981 EEIRQAEYNE
+981 EEMRQAEYNE

-1021 MLTDEEQFELDSQ
+1021 MLTDEEQFELDYQ

-1192 LEVLDSLQDIL
+1192 PEVLDSLQDIL

-1283 RNTNDLSEKIADAE
+1283 RNTND
-1297 ANRADGAA
+1297 
-1305 QEGAGDEAV
+1305 
-1314 GRRYT
+1314 
-1319 DEAQQGPVPK
+1319 
-1329 LQGLSGEEADLLL
+1329 
-1342 SRMESAAE
+1342 
-1350 ISSEKEL
+1350 
-1357 TPETWA
+1357 
-1363 ETFDENNFIATPIG
+1363 
-1377 SVKMGGNQITKFF
+1377 
-1390 EKKRT
+1390 
-1395 KEFGMVGPTLSNPD
+1395 
-1409 VIIEEASEAKDGN
+1409 
-1422 AERGSSFLFIKT
+1422 
-1434 FNRNG
+1434 
-1439 EKVKFYASITVK
+1439 
-1451 QDGMEVSVSSHYMN
+1451 
-1465 KNKVKRALQESSVL
+1465 
-1479 YIREAL
+1479 
-1485 LSNSSEWRLAEHRDD
+1485 
-1500 VPDLLPTQE
+1500 
-1509 SNASKNKDTHSFR
+1509 
-1522 NNSELSEK
+1522 LSEK

-1771 EEDARRLVDYATD
+1771 EEDAKRLVDYATD

-1878 NQELRDAVETILEN
+1878 DQELRDAVETILEN
-1892 KVKIREIARAEKAE
+1892 KVKIREIARAEKAK

-1967 SRKFAEYA
+1967 SRKFTEYA

-2033 FATTETIAREAEVNK
+2033 FATAETIAREAEVNK

-2446 IRKRVNGQKSVHAID
+2446 IRKRVNGQKSAYAID

-2468 RMTEYDTGETRKVKG
+2468 RMAEYDTGETRKVKG

-2521 RPTSKSLYPKQDKKQ
+2521 RPTSKGLYPKQDKKQ
-2536 EDMLSEFV
+2536 KDMLSEFV

-2853 YEKNRAMGVTSE
+2853 YEKNRVMGVTSE

-3593 DDVFGDT
+3593 EDVFGDT

-4775 NLILPMGAPG
+4775 NLILPIMMGAPG

>member
-1 MAERDNTARLYE
+1 MPIFENKGVKYDVSPEYIPDFASEYPDAVTVIERPDKPYRVKASQYDIFMQQHPEPDISVDEMR
-13 ALKGEGYTDL
+13 
-23 GTLSEFE
+23 
-30 GSLKD
+30 
-35 SGKREHVYT
+35 
-44 VLSENGYSDLGDFKQ
+44 
-59 FETKLGYGE
+59 

-196 TSAAIAATGGAG
+196 TSTAIAATGGAG

-252 FGAGMMGRTVK
+252 FGAGMMGRTVR

-309 ALAGYAIDRLTG
+309 ALASYAIDRLTG

-376 EILHGD
+376 EILHED

-391 NRLKNSKSIQSFIDN
+391 NRLKNPKSIQSFIDN

-438 QSRIDEETRRRMDDV
+438 QSRIDEETRRRMDDI

-534 NTVPGEVIAQEEME
+534 NTVPGEVIAQEEKE

-583 VIVEVDGMTEEIGL
+583 VIVEVDGMTEEIGV

-605 KIQTQNEDS
+605 KNQTPNEDS
-614 STDGDSKVLE
+614 STDGDSRVLE

-674 ADIENKRSEVSKSE
+674 ADIENKRSEISKSE
-688 SQIEK
+688 SRIEK

-720 QTVAPDAEGSAEG
+720 QTVTPDVDSSAEE
-733 NVILPEG
+733 NVILP
-740 VIASQTEIPINQ
+740 ASQTEIPINQ
-752 ESNIPES
+752 ESNTPES

-812 KKAPVMELDIEGYKA
+812 KKAPMMELDIDGYKA

-857 VKPGEDAAINLM
+857 VKPGEEAAINLM

-934 ADLENGS
+934 ADLENGT
-941 NFFDQNDPN
+941 NFFDQKDPN

-981 EEIRQAEYNE
+981 EEMRQAEYNE

-1192 LEVLDSLQDIL
+1192 PEVLDSLQDIL

-1283 RNTNDLSEKIADAE
+1283 RNINDLSEKIADAE

-1314 GRRYT
+1314 GRRYA

-1409 VIIEEASEAKDGN
+1409 VIIGEASEAKDGN

-1538 DINPTEAQKE
+1538 DINPTEAQKG

-1691 AEYKSVKTEDVP
+1691 AEYKSVKTDSNKAQQELDKREAENNDNLRFRTAKESDVSSFA
-1703 QKVESSVSGNGY
+1703 QKHQLEEADVKKYAESMKAGNLGGASYAFKSIKRSIRLANDQLSLGEFVKVFSPVKAELFDKFGNVDELRDSYVKQAQDERNAMEAARKREEEAAAAERKRLEEFELMSSEALDRAYLEAVEAQDESRMRDLVNEAARRKGYLSTDEFRMAHRAPSYDEEGIDKSMVDVAQNKDNIRDSLDEQFRMNRDKNREESIAAISEALDAIDKGEKPMVTIYRAVPKSLKEGSVRNGDWVTLSEAYARQHGNHALEGDYRMMEERVPAENLYWDGNDINEWGY
-1715 TIEPAQYTTKRGKVL
+1715 DDKSDYLYKDTRNNRKLNDLVTRDDKGNIIPLSQRFNARKSDPRFRFIGEQGAARLDAAEEATTRLDNLNVAREMESAFNEKKQRIEKLCKSEPVEITGREIEPSDDLKQYKKNALEYGKRLRGEYTNKDTGETVMVGKNAIKEVLNHDYKNAEQLQSVAAIPQIIENAVYIESQANTDDKVDAEKFDYYVCGMKIGGEDYTVRAVIVTPKEGTRYYDHKLSKIEKGKLLDSLIGITTPGFNQTTSLNSDIKDTKLLSILQVNGRENARKIKLATGWERGVDGKWRYETPDFEYAPPENFEEGKNYSLSEILKDDELFAAYPRLKELKFRLESHPDEYGSGWFGSNEIVINTAHNRPWLYESTTAHEIQHAIQSYEGFEAGDHPEAVIDRYLDTQYKIDTADLNTLNTAAFIRKRAEKLIKRGKYKYMRWAVRSAMGPL
-1730 DMHLVKF
+1730 YGRNNMYSDYGPIETLAVY
-1737 QSELRKEVQKH
+1737 H
-1748 TAMFA
+1748 T
-1753 KEMKGW
+1753 
-1759 WDREKR
+1759 
-1765 GFMMRS
+1765 
-1771 EEDARRLVDYATD
+1771 
-1784 AQSQPPLSLSDL
+1784 
-1796 SKVNDGDVQFAESPQ
+1796 SK
-1811 EKIQKQEEKQEYTPV
+1811 
-1826 WQYSVSVDKET
+1826 
-1837 GYTTLKRDDVS
+1837 
-1848 GSIPIG
+1848 
-1854 DGRFNYTANSPEEML
+1854 
-1869 EIVRNPKNF
+1869 
-1878 NQELRDAVETILEN
+1878 ELRDA
-1892 KVKIREIARAEKAE
+1892 
-1906 TVKQEPKSEN
+1906 
-1916 NPSGNRLVTDERYAE
+1916 Y
-1931 LRERMRKKLLG
+1931 
-1942 QMNIG
+1942 
-1947 IDPEI
+1947 
-1952 LAIGTEMAVYHLEKG
+1952 EKG
-1967 SRKFAEYA
+1967 HREGKSHLTGILSKKDAENIYMRNAGETEARNVSRRLSMTPEERRRTLAEE
-1975 TAMIADLGDAIRPYL
+1975 T
-1990 KAFYNGARDL
+1990 
-2000 PEVLENGLNKEMS
+2000 E
-2013 SYDEVQAFDVTNFD
+2013 DV
-2027 KPGIDI
+2027 
-2033 FATTETIAREAEVNK
+2033 AREDQLF
-2048 EVEIAEERIKKTR
+2048 
-2061 STRKKVEKKTVISR
+2061 
-2075 KSNSLDLF
+2075 LD
-2083 DNQFDNN
+2083 
-2090 ETNNKD
+2090 
-2096 GLRRNDAVRPEGLS
+2096 DA
-2110 TNGNRHGQGLSR
+2110 
-2122 GTETSGENEQQAGRG
+2122 
-2137 TDNEREGTG
+2137 
-2146 DAVDRAVRPRLSDA
+2146 
-2160 IEEKKNIRNNH
+2160 
-2171 SERGKDHAPTSVDAR
+2171 
-2186 IEANIKAIELA
+2186 
-2197 NLLLESGE
+2197 
-2205 QATEKQMQTLRK
+2205 
-2217 FSGWGGLGK
+2217 LGK
-2226 AFNEGTS
+2226 PAS
-2233 YAPNPIAKKLR
+2233 YAPASGNIEEVNERFNEDLQRQIDGSLPKGHVYKLGNPSRFLQAAGFPYLPIELRADKLATKASEKYKSNHPFNLTSVENLPQAIANPIAVFDSKTR
-2244 ELLGEKAY
+2244 
-2252 KEAVMSANSAY
+2252 
-2263 YTPAYVVDTLWDIA
+2263 I
-2277 EQMGF
+2277 
-2282 NGGNILEGSAG
+2282 
-2293 IGNILGQMP
+2293 
-2302 TNISERSNIH
+2302 
-2312 AIEIDGTSGGIL
+2312 
-2324 SLLYPD
+2324 D
-2330 AKVEIQGFEQTRIP
+2330 AKVVLTELE
-2344 NGSVDLAITNV
+2344 
-2355 PFVTGLHVND
+2355 
-2365 TTGDKDLSKKF
+2365 
-2376 HNIHD
+2376 
-2381 FCIAK
+2381 
-2386 NVRKLREGGLGI
+2386 
-2398 FITSNGTLDNSKKLR
+2398 SNGDN
-2413 DWIVSEG
+2413 
-2420 GSDFVGAFRMHNK
+2420 FVVA
-2433 TFGGTGVTSDIVV
+2433 IQ
-2446 IRKRVNGQKSVHAID
+2446 VN
-2461 VSDVSGE
+2461 
-2468 RMTEYDTGETRKVKG
+2468 RKVG
-2483 KETPVIKQLSMDYNR
+2483 N
-2498 YFIEHPE
+2498 IEI
-2505 NMAGEMHFAF
+2505 NSV
-2515 EKGDTF
+2515 
-2521 RPTSKSLYPKQDKKQ
+2521 RSIYPKDYVKDIYSWINDGLLKWVDKKK
-2536 EDMLSEFV
+2536 
-2544 RSFSAEEFGERNTEL
+2544 A
-2559 VTDAMP
+2559 TDF
-2565 GKKIGEVFV
+2565 IS
-2574 KDGKLYI
+2574 
-2581 NSTASAQPLDV
+2581 NS
-2592 NANKV
+2592 
-2597 KGHTKVECFEAY
+2597 
-2609 TAIKEALAEVLS
+2609 
-2621 YQTENESDE
+2621 
-2630 GLKPLLD
+2630 
-2637 KLNKAYDD
+2637 
-2645 FVSTYGHF
+2645 STP
-2653 NKNTA
+2653 
-2658 IAFLRND
+2658 
-2665 VDYANVFAL
+2665 ANV
-2674 EKFEETADEK
+2674 
-2684 GNRIQKFD
+2684 
-2692 KTDIFSKRVVE
+2692 
-2703 KEKEPTPTNIKDGI
+2703 
-2717 IASIFKFGRVDVP
+2717 
-2730 YIAEQLST
+2730 
-2738 GIEDVKNEII
+2738 
-2748 ESGYGFENPVTRQME
+2748 
-2763 ASYQYLSGN
+2763 
-2772 IREKL
+2772 
-2777 RQAKENN
+2777 
-2784 ENGKFDR
+2784 
-2791 NIKALQEVMPME
+2791 
-2803 IPAHLIDFT
+2803 
-2812 LGSSWIDPKLYED
+2812 
-2825 FVKERTEVDVRFTA
+2825 
-2839 VGGTWFMKEPYFTN
+2839 
-2853 YEKNRAMGVTSE
+2853 
-2865 MLGRTIMGHTLIE
+2865 
-2878 AAIQNK
+2878 
-2884 SITVSTTKK
+2884 
-2893 HYNGTT
+2893 
-2899 ETITDKEATQ
+2899 
-2909 ACAAKID
+2909 
-2916 EIRQDFKDWARQKM
+2916 
-2930 QSDPKMS
+2930 
-2937 ALIERIY
+2937 
-2944 NDTFNNFVPMSVPD
+2944 
-2958 EFVPEY
+2958 
-2964 FGGAS
+2964 
-2969 HEFKMRPHQG
+2969 
-2979 RAIVRGTQQ
+2979 
-2988 PLLLAHEV
+2988 
-2996 GTGKT
+2996 
-3001 FTLISTAMEMRRL
+3001 
-3014 GTARKPMI
+3014 
-3022 VVQNATVGQFVASA
+3022 
-3036 KELYPNAKILTLE
+3036 
-3049 EADRNAEGRK
+3049 
-3059 NFYAKI
+3059 
-3065 RYNDWDMIVVPQST
+3065 
-3079 FEFIPDSEE
+3079 
-3088 REMAFVQD
+3088 
-3096 KIEEKMLILEKM
+3096 
-3108 KEEDPDGK
+3108 
-3116 SMITRQAEREIEL
+3116 
-3129 LEEQLA
+3129 
-3135 ELTNN
+3135 
-3140 ASKKRTANDE
+3140 
-3150 KKRAIALQNAE
+3150 
-3161 VKAMEMLD
+3161 
-3169 RRTDDVENF
+3169 
-3178 DDMSIDALLVDEA
+3178 
-3191 HEYKHLGFAT
+3191 
-3201 AMQRGVKGVDP
+3201 
-3212 SYSKKSQGVFLKTQA
+3212 
-3227 ILEKNN
+3227 
-3233 GRNVIFATGT
+3233 
-3243 PISNTAA
+3243 
-3250 EIWTFMRY
+3250 
-3258 LMPADTMKEYGI
+3258 
-3270 YYFDDFV
+3270 
-3277 RNFGNIQQMLEFTT
+3277 
-3291 SGKFK
+3291 
-3296 ENNRFAGYVNL
+3296 
-3307 PELVRIWSG
+3307 
-3316 VSDTV
+3316 
-3321 LTKEAGG
+3321 
-3328 VKDKIP
+3328 
-3334 EMEGGKAQDLY
+3334 
-3345 LPQTRALRSIMKF
+3345 
-3358 VKNELEQYEQM
+3358 
-3369 SGKEKK
+3369 
-3375 ENSHIPLTMYGIAK
+3375 
-3389 AAAVDARLVLS
+3389 
-3400 DTEDDPNS
+3400 
-3408 KTNEA
+3408 
-3413 VRQTLRSLKETADYK
+3413 
-3428 GTVAIFADNYQ
+3428 
-3439 NKQSGFNLYDD
+3439 
-3450 IRDKLIAEGVPA
+3450 
-3462 DEIVVMR
+3462 
-3469 SGMTVKKKLEIFEK
+3469 
-3483 VNRGEVRVILGSTF
+3483 
-3497 TLGTGVNIQERLHTL
+3497 
-3512 IHLDAP
+3512 
-3518 NRPMDYTQRNGR
+3518 
-3530 ILRQGN
+3530 
-3536 LHKDMGKPVRILRF
+3536 
-3550 GVEDSLDVTAY
+3550 
-3561 QRLKT
+3561 
-3566 KGAIA
+3566 
-3571 DSIMNGKQVM
+3571 
-3581 TNSMSNRVLEEE
+3581 
-3593 DDVFGDT
+3593 
-3600 IAQLSGSEYAMLK
+3600 
-3613 NNAEKNVRKYESRK
+3613 
-3627 KQWEADQTYIHNAK
+3627 
-3641 PRLKG
+3641 
-3646 LIKDADARI
+3646 
-3655 EKHSKLLADIRSA
+3655 
-3668 FPDGKFK
+3668 
-3675 EIVIGKNHFTAVE
+3675 
-3688 GMDDFF
+3688 
-3694 KEYNKSILADAKKIK
+3694 
-3709 DGDIAGDQTREL
+3709 
-3721 TVQIS
+3721 
-3726 NFTFK
+3726 
-3731 VKTFLQKEMNRDGG
+3731 
-3745 ALFVEVHRKMYY
+3745 
-3757 SCPELDLE
+3757 
-3765 AVPVKQSLLRNAIE
+3765 
-3779 DIVKNVITGK
+3779 
-3789 DDANRLEVAKNSK
+3789 
-3802 KHNEAELE
+3802 
-3810 QLLSREGKP
+3810 
-3819 FEYKDELV
+3819 
-3827 QAKKQFEEYA
+3827 
-3837 ELMKKELQEKE
+3837 
-3848 AKYAEMDKTV
+3848 
-3858 ETATDIVNIGEEDEA
+3858 
-3873 QSHINRKDD
+3873 DD
-3882 KNVRFRSAS
+3882 KNSSFSSATKIVES
-3891 DSLMET
+3891 FVNPTLDEGKI
-3897 SSKFSQ
+3897 SSA
-3903 VAAIDELA
+3903 VDELA
-3911 SSLHIPIHIIRDI
+3911 SGLHIPIHIIRDV
-3924 NDITDEDKDTQR
+3924 NDITDDDKDTQR

-3956 PNAENI
+3956 PNAESI
-3962 ADAQATVL
+3962 ADAQATIL

-4094 MRDTLLFRDPLVRGG
+4094 MRDTLLFRDPLVSSG
-4109 TILSTPS
+4109 TMLATSAEERRSMVRAIRSVIEGLKSASPS
-4116 EDRRTMIRT
+4116 SRK
-4125 IGAVSEG
+4125 
-4132 VRSFSAMTREFYK
+4132 FYQ

-4152 DQKIHILDFQKA
+4152 DRMIALREFQKE
-4164 VEKETGHKVKDYEDA
+4164 VEKETGHKIRDFENA
-4179 YIYENTTQGR
+4179 YVYENTAQSKSQ
-4189 AEYDVNHFKANEFA
+4189 YDVEKFKETEFKK
-4203 ALVNEVARLSR
+4203 LVDEVSRLSTVDGHFDAQRNR
-4214 DGKNIDKDKRRKVD
+4214 DVEN
-4228 LYMKAKHGLERN
+4228 YMMIKHGLERN
-4240 EVMRREALASVEQ
+4240 KKMREDELEKYRRRKEDKLERVKKEMEDYFTEKEKSGNYSSKQLENMRKTVDKRIEERENETSD
-4253 PSPELIESIGNK
+4253 LIEKKRMSLELK
-4265 DFAGLTAIT
+4265 DFSGLTALSKEIFDSDMMEEQKLKDWAEKYENSHST
-4274 KALSAETKGM
+4274 NGLWKA
-4284 DEDIVRRFVEE
+4284 VE
-4295 FEKENDTK
+4295 
-4303 KLWEAVGKAT
+4303 AAT
-4313 RATLEKMYQCN
+4313 QATLEKMYQTN
-4324 LISRESRDRISGKYE
+4324 LIGREERDNLQNMYE
-4339 YYVPLK
+4339 YYIPLK
-4345 EWEETTAG
+4345 EWDETTAG
-4353 DIWDYIDSNRDI
+4353 DLFDYFDADKDI
-4365 VSNPIKKAKGRTSMA
+4365 VSNPIKKARGRKSRA
-4380 GDILANIASDYE
+4380 GAVLANIAHDYE
-4392 SATMMGYKNLVKLRF
+4392 SATMMGYKNLTKLRF
-4407 ANLVRNSKTGMA
+4407 ANLVRNSKTKA
-4419 SVSRQWYVKSGVDA
+4419 AAVSNQWYVKSGVDA
-4433 EGRTLWEPVSATGL
+4433 EGNPMWEAVSAEGL
-4447 TEDAETNAS
+4447 VEDPAENAK

-4465 KELQEKGEAKTQREV
+4465 KDLREKGEAKTRREV
-4480 LNLGVPIKDWQE
+4480 LTLGVPVKDWQE
-4492 QQHVVRVKEGGRD
+4492 KQHTVRVKEGGRD
-4505 LLVYINGNPVVSQ
+4505 LLVYINGDPRVSQ
-4518 AVNGINRASLDNVVL
+4518 AIN
-4533 KGLNNVR
+4533 GLNNQNLNNSVLKALNR
-4540 KFMMQN
+4540 IRQFMMLN
-4546 YTSRNINFILRNF
+4546 YTSRSVNFIIRNF
-4559 ARDFFYANTMNFVK
+4559 VRDLFYTNTMNFVR
-4573 YGAAYEGRFL
+4573 YGAEFEGRYLKNIIPAIRCIARVSFGFEEKGAKAKQMRSSYETFL
-4583 KNYPLALW
+4583 KG
-4591 RIAKVEIGG
+4591 GG
-4600 RTDLEYEAFLRGGGK
+4600 RTGFVAVMGYE
-4615 TGYVATF
+4615 
-4622 GYDKY
+4622 KY
-4627 KKEVERLLNRNAGGR
+4627 KREVDRMVRKSAGGR
-4642 VRVKDVFNVL
+4642 LQVKDVFNML
-4652 GGYFEMVNGVVENGG
+4652 GGYFETVNSIIENTS
-4667 RFTTYLTA
+4667 RFATYLAA
-4675 KESGMTE
+4675 KETGMSE
-4682 LQSINAAKEVSVNF
+4682 LQSISAAKEASVNF
-4696 NRRGSGAMGAVYMQ
+4696 NRRGSGAMGAVCAQ
-4710 NFFHFF
+4710 NFYFFF
-4716 NAAIQ
+4716 NAAVQ
-4721 GTHNFAHAAKH
+4721 GSHNFLGAAKA
-4732 NPVRAGA
+4732 NPGRASA

-4749 AVSTLSKMLFGDD
+4749 AYCMLTDLLLGDN
-4762 DEYNDIPDYVRQN
+4762 DEYNEIPDYVRQN
-4775 NLILPMGAPG
+4775 NVIIPVGEG
-4785 KYVLLPLPVEL
+4785 KYVLLPLSVEL
-4796 RMLFGLG
+4796 RALYGLG
-4803 DMSAQYT
+4803 DMSAQYL
-4810 RGEYKGRDFTSDVM
+4810 RGEYKGRSFTADVTGRMMTLLPFSFEAEGSDNWLETAIRV
-4824 GKLMDVLPLSIESNA
+4824 
-4839 TDNLVE
+4839 
-4845 AATRTFTPDMISPI
+4845 FTPDMFTPI
-4859 TEAYLFNENYFGKRI
+4859 TDAYLWNQNFFGKRI

>member
-1 MAERDNTARLYE
+1 MPIFENKGVKYDVSPEYIPDFASEYPDAVTVIERPDKPYRVKASQYDIFMQQHPEPDISVDEMR
-13 ALKGEGYTDL
+13 
-23 GTLSEFE
+23 
-30 GSLKD
+30 
-35 SGKREHVYT
+35 
-44 VLSENGYSDLGDFKQ
+44 
-59 FETKLGYGE
+59 

-196 TSAAIAATGGAG
+196 TSTAIAATGGAG

-252 FGAGMMGRTVK
+252 FGAGMMGRTVR

-309 ALAGYAIDRLTG
+309 ALASYAIDRLTG

-376 EILHGD
+376 EILHED

-391 NRLKNSKSIQSFIDN
+391 NRLKNPKSIQSFIDN

-438 QSRIDEETRRRMDDV
+438 QSRIDEETRRRMDDI

-534 NTVPGEVIAQEEME
+534 NTVPGEVIAQEEKE

-583 VIVEVDGMTEEIGL
+583 VIVEVDGMTEEIGV

-605 KIQTQNEDS
+605 KNQTPNEDS
-614 STDGDSKVLE
+614 STDGDSRVLE

-674 ADIENKRSEVSKSE
+674 ADIENKRSEISKSE
-688 SQIEK
+688 SRIEK

-720 QTVAPDAEGSAEG
+720 QTVTPDVDSSAEE
-733 NVILPEG
+733 NVILP
-740 VIASQTEIPINQ
+740 ASQTEIPINQ
-752 ESNIPES
+752 ESNTPES

-812 KKAPVMELDIEGYKA
+812 KKAPMMELDIDGYKA

-857 VKPGEDAAINLM
+857 VKPGEEAAINLM

-934 ADLENGS
+934 ADLENGT
-941 NFFDQNDPN
+941 NFFDQKDPN

-981 EEIRQAEYNE
+981 EEMRQAEYNE

-1076 EGGSEILQGEQSA
+1076 EGGNEILQGEQSA

-1192 LEVLDSLQDIL
+1192 PEVLDSLQDIL

-1283 RNTNDLSEKIADAE
+1283 RNIND
-1297 ANRADGAA
+1297 
-1305 QEGAGDEAV
+1305 
-1314 GRRYT
+1314 
-1319 DEAQQGPVPK
+1319 
-1329 LQGLSGEEADLLL
+1329 
-1342 SRMESAAE
+1342 
-1350 ISSEKEL
+1350 
-1357 TPETWA
+1357 
-1363 ETFDENNFIATPIG
+1363 
-1377 SVKMGGNQITKFF
+1377 
-1390 EKKRT
+1390 
-1395 KEFGMVGPTLSNPD
+1395 
-1409 VIIEEASEAKDGN
+1409 
-1422 AERGSSFLFIKT
+1422 
-1434 FNRNG
+1434 
-1439 EKVKFYASITVK
+1439 
-1451 QDGMEVSVSSHYMN
+1451 
-1465 KNKVKRALQESSVL
+1465 
-1479 YIREAL
+1479 
-1485 LSNSSEWRLAEHRDD
+1485 
-1500 VPDLLPTQE
+1500 
-1509 SNASKNKDTHSFR
+1509 
-1522 NNSELSEK
+1522 LSEK

-1811 EKIQKQEEKQEYTPV
+1811 AKIQKQEEKQEYTPV

-1878 NQELRDAVETILEN
+1878 DQELRDAVETILEN

-2033 FATTETIAREAEVNK
+2033 FATAETIAREAEVNK

-2146 DAVDRAVRPRLSDA
+2146 DAVDRAVRPRLSDSLNEQSIEGKRKKEIENNRKLADELKGVTLRLNDKLGGEHEVSGIVYYELANVFHCNDNISGPFQVTRKELDA
-2160 IEEKKNIRNNH
+2160 ILKVARKNEDKNTFAPKNTRNNH

-2226 AFNEGTS
+2226 AFNEDTS

-2302 TNISERSNIH
+2302 TNISERSDIH

-2355 PFVTGLHVND
+2355 PFVTGLRVND
-2365 TTGDKDLSKKF
+2365 ITGDKDLSKKF

-2521 RPTSKSLYPKQDKKQ
+2521 RPTSKGLYPKQDKKQ

-2544 RSFSAEEFGERNTEL
+2544 RSFSAEEFGERSTEL

-2609 TAIKEALAEVLS
+2609 TAIKDALAEVLS

-2684 GNRIQKFD
+2684 GNRVQKFD

-2730 YIAEQLST
+2730 YIAEQLGT

-2791 NIKALQEVMPME
+2791 NIRALQEVMPME

-3129 LEEQLA
+3129 LEEQLV

-3178 DDMSIDALLVDEA
+3178 DDMNIDALLVDEA

-3462 DEIVVMR
+3462 DEIVIMR

-3593 DDVFGDT
+3593 EDVFGDT

-3655 EKHSKLLADIRSA
+3655 EKHSKLLADIRSS

-4094 MRDTLLFRDPLVRGG
+4094 MRDTLLFRDPLVHGG
-4109 TILSTPS
+4109 TILNTPS

-4132 VRSFSAMTREFYK
+4132 ARSFSAMTREFYK

-4152 DQKIHILDFQKA
+4152 DQKIHIRDFQKA

-4419 SVSRQWYVKSGVDA
+4419 SVSRQWYVKSGVDT

-4465 KELQEKGEAKTQREV
+4465 KELQEKGEAKTQQEV

-4775 NLILPMGAPG
+4775 NLILPIMGAPG

-4986 YNHYVKEYEEMQSR
+4986 YNHYVKDFEEMQSR

-5024 RAYRRYQTTGFYKK
+5024 RAYRRYQTTSFYKK

>member
-1 MAERDNTARLYE
+1 MPIFENKGVKYDVSPEYIPDFASEYPDAVIVIERPDKPYRVKASQYNIFMQQHPEPDISIDEMR
-13 ALKGEGYTDL
+13 
-23 GTLSEFE
+23 
-30 GSLKD
+30 
-35 SGKREHVYT
+35 
-44 VLSENGYSDLGDFKQ
+44 
-59 FETKLGYGE
+59 

-391 NRLKNSKSIQSFIDN
+391 NRLKNPKSIQSFIDN

-553 MQPVMFNP
+553 IQPVMFNP

-605 KIQTQNEDS
+605 KNQTQNEDS
-614 STDGDSKVLE
+614 STDGDSRVLE

-659 TSLSESPQTALEDLR
+659 TSLSESPQMALEDLR
-674 ADIENKRSEVSKSE
+674 ADIENKRSEISKSE
-688 SQIEK
+688 SRIEK

-720 QTVAPDAEGSAEG
+720 RTVTPDVDSSAEE
-733 NVILPEG
+733 NVILP
-740 VIASQTEIPINQ
+740 ASQTEIPINQ
-752 ESNIPES
+752 ESNTPES

-780 DALLDG
+780 DSLLDG

-812 KKAPVMELDIEGYKA
+812 KKAPVMELDIDGYKA

-857 VKPGEDAAINLM
+857 VKPGEEAAINLM

-1021 MLTDEEQFELDSQ
+1021 LLTDEEQFELDSQ
-1034 MADEIRA
+1034 MADEIQA

-1192 LEVLDSLQDIL
+1192 PEVLDSLQDIL

-1268 LQTESSSTDKDSDSS
+1268 LQTESSSIDKDSDSSRNTNDLSEKIADAEANRADGAAQESASGEIDRQGNPIDSEGNLIIEDVSSVSDITDEDFTSPYRTIGLPVVPKNVSDAIGADGKRVIIKKNIFEKNGKAHAFTPQSSRDILERALYNPDIVGQSQPNTKKNHWIVIKLDDKSPIVVLEVNSNKDNVEIVGWYTLDNRNLDRIKRQAKREGGELLILTSKEAAASLSTLPSDLSSTDKDSDSS

-1314 GRRYT
+1314 GRRYA

-1465 KNKVKRALQESSVL
+1465 KNKVKRALQESGVL

-1509 SNASKNKDTHSFR
+1509 SNASENKDTHSFR

-1691 AEYKSVKTEDVP
+1691 AEYKSVKTDSNKAQQELDKREAENNDNLRFRTAKESDVSSFA
-1703 QKVESSVSGNGY
+1703 QKHQLEEADVKKYAESMKAGNLGGASYAFKSIKKSIRLANDQLSLGEFVKVFSPVKAELFDKFGNVDELRDSYVKQAQDERNAMEAARKREEEAAAAERKRLEEFELMSSEALDRAYLEAVEAQDESRMRDLVNEAARRKGYLSTDEFRMAHRAPSYDEEGIDKSMVDVAQNKDNIRDSLDEQFRMNRDKNREESIAAISEALDAIDKGEKPMVTIYRAVPKSLKEGSVRNGDWVTLSEAYARQHGNHALEGDYRMMEERVPAENLYWDGNDINEWGY
-1715 TIEPAQYTTKRGKVL
+1715 DDKSDYLYKDTRNNRKLNDLVTRDDKGNIIPLSQRFNARKSDPRFRFIGEQGAARLDAAEEATTRLDNLNVAREMESAFNEKKQRIEKLRKSEPVEITGREIEPSDDLKQYKKNALEYGKRLRGEYTNKDTGETVMVGKNAIKEVLNHDYKNAEQLQSVAAIPQIIENAVYIESQANTDDKVDAEKFDYYVCGMKIGGEDYTVRAVIVTPKEGTRYYDHKLSKIEKGKLLDSLIGITTPGFNQTTSLNSDIKDTKLLSILQVNGRENARKIKLATGWERGVDGKWRYETPDFEYAPPENFEEGKNYSLSEILKDDELFAAYPRLKELKFRLESHPDEYGSGWFGSNEIVINTAHNRPWLYESTTAHEIQHAIQSYEGFEAGDHPEAVIDRYLDTQYKIDTADLNTLNTAAFIRKRAEKLIKRGKYKYMRWAVRSAMGPL
-1730 DMHLVKF
+1730 YGRNNMYSDYGPIETLAVY
-1737 QSELRKEVQKH
+1737 H
-1748 TAMFA
+1748 T
-1753 KEMKGW
+1753 
-1759 WDREKR
+1759 
-1765 GFMMRS
+1765 
-1771 EEDARRLVDYATD
+1771 
-1784 AQSQPPLSLSDL
+1784 
-1796 SKVNDGDVQFAESPQ
+1796 SK
-1811 EKIQKQEEKQEYTPV
+1811 
-1826 WQYSVSVDKET
+1826 
-1837 GYTTLKRDDVS
+1837 
-1848 GSIPIG
+1848 
-1854 DGRFNYTANSPEEML
+1854 
-1869 EIVRNPKNF
+1869 
-1878 NQELRDAVETILEN
+1878 ELRDA
-1892 KVKIREIARAEKAE
+1892 
-1906 TVKQEPKSEN
+1906 
-1916 NPSGNRLVTDERYAE
+1916 Y
-1931 LRERMRKKLLG
+1931 
-1942 QMNIG
+1942 
-1947 IDPEI
+1947 
-1952 LAIGTEMAVYHLEKG
+1952 EKG
-1967 SRKFAEYA
+1967 HREGKSHLTGILSKKDAENIYMRNAGETEARNVSRRLSMTPEERRRTLAEE
-1975 TAMIADLGDAIRPYL
+1975 T
-1990 KAFYNGARDL
+1990 
-2000 PEVLENGLNKEMS
+2000 E
-2013 SYDEVQAFDVTNFD
+2013 DV
-2027 KPGIDI
+2027 
-2033 FATTETIAREAEVNK
+2033 AREDQLF
-2048 EVEIAEERIKKTR
+2048 
-2061 STRKKVEKKTVISR
+2061 
-2075 KSNSLDLF
+2075 LD
-2083 DNQFDNN
+2083 
-2090 ETNNKD
+2090 
-2096 GLRRNDAVRPEGLS
+2096 DA
-2110 TNGNRHGQGLSR
+2110 
-2122 GTETSGENEQQAGRG
+2122 
-2137 TDNEREGTG
+2137 
-2146 DAVDRAVRPRLSDA
+2146 
-2160 IEEKKNIRNNH
+2160 
-2171 SERGKDHAPTSVDAR
+2171 
-2186 IEANIKAIELA
+2186 
-2197 NLLLESGE
+2197 
-2205 QATEKQMQTLRK
+2205 
-2217 FSGWGGLGK
+2217 LGK
-2226 AFNEGTS
+2226 PAS
-2233 YAPNPIAKKLR
+2233 YAPASGNIEEVNERFNEDLQRQIDGSLPKGHVYKLGNPSRFLQAAGFPYLPIELRADKLATKASEKYKSNHPFNLTSVENLPQAIANPIAVFDSKTR
-2244 ELLGEKAY
+2244 
-2252 KEAVMSANSAY
+2252 
-2263 YTPAYVVDTLWDIA
+2263 I
-2277 EQMGF
+2277 
-2282 NGGNILEGSAG
+2282 
-2293 IGNILGQMP
+2293 
-2302 TNISERSNIH
+2302 
-2312 AIEIDGTSGGIL
+2312 
-2324 SLLYPD
+2324 D
-2330 AKVEIQGFEQTRIP
+2330 AKVVLTELE
-2344 NGSVDLAITNV
+2344 
-2355 PFVTGLHVND
+2355 
-2365 TTGDKDLSKKF
+2365 
-2376 HNIHD
+2376 
-2381 FCIAK
+2381 
-2386 NVRKLREGGLGI
+2386 
-2398 FITSNGTLDNSKKLR
+2398 SNGDN
-2413 DWIVSEG
+2413 
-2420 GSDFVGAFRMHNK
+2420 FVVA
-2433 TFGGTGVTSDIVV
+2433 IQ
-2446 IRKRVNGQKSVHAID
+2446 VN
-2461 VSDVSGE
+2461 
-2468 RMTEYDTGETRKVKG
+2468 RKVG
-2483 KETPVIKQLSMDYNR
+2483 N
-2498 YFIEHPE
+2498 IEI
-2505 NMAGEMHFAF
+2505 NSV
-2515 EKGDTF
+2515 
-2521 RPTSKSLYPKQDKKQ
+2521 RSIYPKDYVKDIYSWINDGLLKWVDKKK
-2536 EDMLSEFV
+2536 
-2544 RSFSAEEFGERNTEL
+2544 A
-2559 VTDAMP
+2559 TDF
-2565 GKKIGEVFV
+2565 IS
-2574 KDGKLYI
+2574 
-2581 NSTASAQPLDV
+2581 NS
-2592 NANKV
+2592 
-2597 KGHTKVECFEAY
+2597 
-2609 TAIKEALAEVLS
+2609 
-2621 YQTENESDE
+2621 
-2630 GLKPLLD
+2630 
-2637 KLNKAYDD
+2637 
-2645 FVSTYGHF
+2645 STP
-2653 NKNTA
+2653 
-2658 IAFLRND
+2658 
-2665 VDYANVFAL
+2665 ANV
-2674 EKFEETADEK
+2674 
-2684 GNRIQKFD
+2684 
-2692 KTDIFSKRVVE
+2692 
-2703 KEKEPTPTNIKDGI
+2703 
-2717 IASIFKFGRVDVP
+2717 
-2730 YIAEQLST
+2730 
-2738 GIEDVKNEII
+2738 
-2748 ESGYGFENPVTRQME
+2748 
-2763 ASYQYLSGN
+2763 
-2772 IREKL
+2772 
-2777 RQAKENN
+2777 
-2784 ENGKFDR
+2784 
-2791 NIKALQEVMPME
+2791 
-2803 IPAHLIDFT
+2803 
-2812 LGSSWIDPKLYED
+2812 
-2825 FVKERTEVDVRFTA
+2825 
-2839 VGGTWFMKEPYFTN
+2839 
-2853 YEKNRAMGVTSE
+2853 
-2865 MLGRTIMGHTLIE
+2865 
-2878 AAIQNK
+2878 
-2884 SITVSTTKK
+2884 
-2893 HYNGTT
+2893 
-2899 ETITDKEATQ
+2899 
-2909 ACAAKID
+2909 
-2916 EIRQDFKDWARQKM
+2916 
-2930 QSDPKMS
+2930 
-2937 ALIERIY
+2937 
-2944 NDTFNNFVPMSVPD
+2944 
-2958 EFVPEY
+2958 
-2964 FGGAS
+2964 
-2969 HEFKMRPHQG
+2969 
-2979 RAIVRGTQQ
+2979 
-2988 PLLLAHEV
+2988 
-2996 GTGKT
+2996 
-3001 FTLISTAMEMRRL
+3001 
-3014 GTARKPMI
+3014 
-3022 VVQNATVGQFVASA
+3022 
-3036 KELYPNAKILTLE
+3036 
-3049 EADRNAEGRK
+3049 
-3059 NFYAKI
+3059 
-3065 RYNDWDMIVVPQST
+3065 
-3079 FEFIPDSEE
+3079 
-3088 REMAFVQD
+3088 
-3096 KIEEKMLILEKM
+3096 
-3108 KEEDPDGK
+3108 
-3116 SMITRQAEREIEL
+3116 
-3129 LEEQLA
+3129 
-3135 ELTNN
+3135 
-3140 ASKKRTANDE
+3140 
-3150 KKRAIALQNAE
+3150 
-3161 VKAMEMLD
+3161 
-3169 RRTDDVENF
+3169 
-3178 DDMSIDALLVDEA
+3178 
-3191 HEYKHLGFAT
+3191 
-3201 AMQRGVKGVDP
+3201 
-3212 SYSKKSQGVFLKTQA
+3212 
-3227 ILEKNN
+3227 
-3233 GRNVIFATGT
+3233 
-3243 PISNTAA
+3243 
-3250 EIWTFMRY
+3250 
-3258 LMPADTMKEYGI
+3258 
-3270 YYFDDFV
+3270 
-3277 RNFGNIQQMLEFTT
+3277 
-3291 SGKFK
+3291 
-3296 ENNRFAGYVNL
+3296 
-3307 PELVRIWSG
+3307 
-3316 VSDTV
+3316 
-3321 LTKEAGG
+3321 
-3328 VKDKIP
+3328 
-3334 EMEGGKAQDLY
+3334 
-3345 LPQTRALRSIMKF
+3345 
-3358 VKNELEQYEQM
+3358 
-3369 SGKEKK
+3369 
-3375 ENSHIPLTMYGIAK
+3375 
-3389 AAAVDARLVLS
+3389 
-3400 DTEDDPNS
+3400 
-3408 KTNEA
+3408 
-3413 VRQTLRSLKETADYK
+3413 
-3428 GTVAIFADNYQ
+3428 
-3439 NKQSGFNLYDD
+3439 
-3450 IRDKLIAEGVPA
+3450 
-3462 DEIVVMR
+3462 
-3469 SGMTVKKKLEIFEK
+3469 
-3483 VNRGEVRVILGSTF
+3483 
-3497 TLGTGVNIQERLHTL
+3497 
-3512 IHLDAP
+3512 
-3518 NRPMDYTQRNGR
+3518 
-3530 ILRQGN
+3530 
-3536 LHKDMGKPVRILRF
+3536 
-3550 GVEDSLDVTAY
+3550 
-3561 QRLKT
+3561 
-3566 KGAIA
+3566 
-3571 DSIMNGKQVM
+3571 
-3581 TNSMSNRVLEEE
+3581 
-3593 DDVFGDT
+3593 
-3600 IAQLSGSEYAMLK
+3600 
-3613 NNAEKNVRKYESRK
+3613 
-3627 KQWEADQTYIHNAK
+3627 
-3641 PRLKG
+3641 
-3646 LIKDADARI
+3646 
-3655 EKHSKLLADIRSA
+3655 
-3668 FPDGKFK
+3668 
-3675 EIVIGKNHFTAVE
+3675 
-3688 GMDDFF
+3688 
-3694 KEYNKSILADAKKIK
+3694 
-3709 DGDIAGDQTREL
+3709 
-3721 TVQIS
+3721 
-3726 NFTFK
+3726 
-3731 VKTFLQKEMNRDGG
+3731 
-3745 ALFVEVHRKMYY
+3745 
-3757 SCPELDLE
+3757 
-3765 AVPVKQSLLRNAIE
+3765 
-3779 DIVKNVITGK
+3779 
-3789 DDANRLEVAKNSK
+3789 
-3802 KHNEAELE
+3802 
-3810 QLLSREGKP
+3810 
-3819 FEYKDELV
+3819 
-3827 QAKKQFEEYA
+3827 
-3837 ELMKKELQEKE
+3837 
-3848 AKYAEMDKTV
+3848 
-3858 ETATDIVNIGEEDEA
+3858 
-3873 QSHINRKDD
+3873 DD
-3882 KNVRFRSAS
+3882 KNSSFSSATKIVES
-3891 DSLMET
+3891 FVNPTLDEGKI
-3897 SSKFSQ
+3897 SSA
-3903 VAAIDELA
+3903 VDELA
-3911 SSLHIPIHIIRDI
+3911 SGLHIPIHIIRDV
-3924 NDITDEDKDTQR
+3924 NDITDDNKDTQR

-3956 PNAENI
+3956 PNAESI
-3962 ADAQATVL
+3962 ADAQATIL

-4094 MRDTLLFRDPLVRGG
+4094 MRDTLLFRDPLVHGG
-4109 TILSTPS
+4109 TILNTPS

-4132 VRSFSAMTREFYK
+4132 ARSFSAMTREFYK

-4152 DQKIHILDFQKA
+4152 DQKIHIRDFQKA

-4419 SVSRQWYVKSGVDA
+4419 SVSRQWYVKSGVDT

-4465 KELQEKGEAKTQREV
+4465 KELQEKGEAKTQQEV

-4675 KESGMTE
+4675 KES
-4682 LQSINAAKEVSVNF
+4682 
-4696 NRRGSGAMGAVYMQ
+4696 
-4710 NFFHFF
+4710 
-4716 NAAIQ
+4716 
-4721 GTHNFAHAAKH
+4721 
-4732 NPVRAGA
+4732 
-4739 AIAMW
+4739 
-4744 ATLGF
+4744 
-4749 AVSTLSKMLFGDD
+4749 
-4762 DEYNDIPDYVRQN
+4762 
-4775 NLILPMGAPG
+4775 
-4785 KYVLLPLPVEL
+4785 
-4796 RMLFGLG
+4796 
-4803 DMSAQYT
+4803 
-4810 RGEYKGRDFTSDVM
+4810 
-4824 GKLMDVLPLSIESNA
+4824 
-4839 TDNLVE
+4839 
-4845 AATRTFTPDMISPI
+4845 
-4859 TEAYLFNENYFGKRI
+4859 
-4874 TGRNEFNKYVPE
+4874 
-4886 YHKVTTGTSK
+4886 
-4896 AIIKASERLNS
+4896 
-4907 LSGGDYA
+4907 
-4914 SKGKLDYALLNPS
+4914 
-4927 AVEYLFEQYLGGV
+4927 
-4940 GKAIAQCYKT
+4940 
-4950 VEGAVTGDVQ
+4950 
-4960 LRNIP
+4960 
-4965 VVSGLTYDT
+4965 
-4974 ENMVPRNYTNER
+4974 
-4986 YNHYVKEYEEMQSR
+4986 
-5000 DRMYRK
+5000 
-5006 GLEGG
+5006 
-5011 KDLSGNYK
+5011 
-5019 SFANS
+5019 
-5024 RAYRRYQTTGFYKK
+5024 
-5038 AIESMYDMARL
+5038 
-5049 MDGEEKK
+5049 
-5056 ALYEQARK
+5056 
-5064 TKEMMINELDKIG
+5064 
-5077 DE
+5077 

>member
-1 MAERDNTARLYE
+1 MPIFENKGVKYDVSPEYIPDFASEYPDAVTVIERPDKPYRVKASQYDIFMQQHPEPDISVDEMR
-13 ALKGEGYTDL
+13 
-23 GTLSEFE
+23 
-30 GSLKD
+30 
-35 SGKREHVYT
+35 
-44 VLSENGYSDLGDFKQ
+44 
-59 FETKLGYGE
+59 

-100 TPVESAVD
+100 TPVESAVN

-196 TSAAIAATGGAG
+196 TSTAIAATGGAG

-252 FGAGMMGRTVK
+252 FGAGMMGRTVR

-309 ALAGYAIDRLTG
+309 ALASYAIDRLTG

-376 EILHGD
+376 EILHED

-391 NRLKNSKSIQSFIDN
+391 NRLKNPKSIQSFIDN

-438 QSRIDEETRRRMDDV
+438 QSRIDEETRRRMDDI

-534 NTVPGEVIAQEEME
+534 NTVPGEVIAQEEKE

-583 VIVEVDGMTEEIGL
+583 VIVEVDGMTEEIGV

-605 KIQTQNEDS
+605 KNQTPNEDS
-614 STDGDSKVLE
+614 STDGDSRVLE

-674 ADIENKRSEVSKSE
+674 ADIENKRSEISKSE
-688 SQIEK
+688 SRIEK

-720 QTVAPDAEGSAEG
+720 QTVTPDVDSSAEE
-733 NVILPEG
+733 NVILP
-740 VIASQTEIPINQ
+740 VSQTEIPINQ
-752 ESNIPES
+752 ESNTPES

-812 KKAPVMELDIEGYKA
+812 KKAPMMELDIDGYKA

-857 VKPGEDAAINLM
+857 VKPGEEAAINLM

-934 ADLENGS
+934 ADLENGT
-941 NFFDQNDPN
+941 NFFDQKDPN

-981 EEIRQAEYNE
+981 EEMRQAEYNE

-1192 LEVLDSLQDIL
+1192 PEVLDSLQDIL

-1283 RNTNDLSEKIADAE
+1283 RNIND
-1297 ANRADGAA
+1297 
-1305 QEGAGDEAV
+1305 
-1314 GRRYT
+1314 
-1319 DEAQQGPVPK
+1319 
-1329 LQGLSGEEADLLL
+1329 
-1342 SRMESAAE
+1342 
-1350 ISSEKEL
+1350 
-1357 TPETWA
+1357 
-1363 ETFDENNFIATPIG
+1363 
-1377 SVKMGGNQITKFF
+1377 
-1390 EKKRT
+1390 
-1395 KEFGMVGPTLSNPD
+1395 
-1409 VIIEEASEAKDGN
+1409 
-1422 AERGSSFLFIKT
+1422 
-1434 FNRNG
+1434 
-1439 EKVKFYASITVK
+1439 
-1451 QDGMEVSVSSHYMN
+1451 
-1465 KNKVKRALQESSVL
+1465 
-1479 YIREAL
+1479 
-1485 LSNSSEWRLAEHRDD
+1485 
-1500 VPDLLPTQE
+1500 
-1509 SNASKNKDTHSFR
+1509 
-1522 NNSELSEK
+1522 LSEK

-1811 EKIQKQEEKQEYTPV
+1811 AKIQKQEEKQEYTPV

-1878 NQELRDAVETILEN
+1878 DQELRDAVETILEN

-2033 FATTETIAREAEVNK
+2033 FATAETIAREAEVNK

-2146 DAVDRAVRPRLSDA
+2146 DAVDRAVRPRLSDSLNEQSIEGKRKKEIENNRKLADELKGVTLRLNDKLGGEHEVSGIVYYELANVFHCNDNISGPFQVTRKELDA
-2160 IEEKKNIRNNH
+2160 ILKVARKNEDKNTFAPKNTRNNH

-2226 AFNEGTS
+2226 AFNEDTS

-2302 TNISERSNIH
+2302 TNISERSDIH

-2355 PFVTGLHVND
+2355 PFVTGLRVND
-2365 TTGDKDLSKKF
+2365 ITGDKDLSKKF

-2521 RPTSKSLYPKQDKKQ
+2521 RPTSKGLYPKQDKKQ

-2544 RSFSAEEFGERNTEL
+2544 RSFSAEEFGERSTEL

-2609 TAIKEALAEVLS
+2609 TAIKDALAEVLS

-2684 GNRIQKFD
+2684 GNRVQKFD

-2730 YIAEQLST
+2730 YIAEQLGT

-2791 NIKALQEVMPME
+2791 NIRALQEVMPME

-3129 LEEQLA
+3129 LEEQLV

-3178 DDMSIDALLVDEA
+3178 DDMNIDALLVDEA

-3593 DDVFGDT
+3593 EDVFGDT

-3655 EKHSKLLADIRSA
+3655 EKHSKLLADIRSS

-3962 ADAQATVL
+3962 ADAQATAL

-4030 ENGVSE
+4030 ENGVFE

-4447 TEDAETNAS
+4447 TEDAETNVS

>member
-1 MAERDNTARLYE
+1 MPIFENKGVKYDVSPEYIPDFASEYPDAVTVIERPDKPYRVKASQYDIFMQQHPEPDISVDEMR
-13 ALKGEGYTDL
+13 
-23 GTLSEFE
+23 
-30 GSLKD
+30 
-35 SGKREHVYT
+35 
-44 VLSENGYSDLGDFKQ
+44 
-59 FETKLGYGE
+59 

-196 TSAAIAATGGAG
+196 TSTAIAATGGAG

-252 FGAGMMGRTVK
+252 FGAGMMGRTVR

-309 ALAGYAIDRLTG
+309 ALASYAIDRLTG

-376 EILHGD
+376 EILHED

-391 NRLKNSKSIQSFIDN
+391 NRLKNPKSIQSFIDN

-438 QSRIDEETRRRMDDV
+438 QSRIDEETRRRMDDI

-534 NTVPGEVIAQEEME
+534 NTVPGEVIAQEEKE

-583 VIVEVDGMTEEIGL
+583 VIVEVDGMTEEIGV

-605 KIQTQNEDS
+605 KNQTPNEDS
-614 STDGDSKVLE
+614 STDGDSRVLE

-674 ADIENKRSEVSKSE
+674 ADIENKRSEISKSE
-688 SQIEK
+688 SRIEK

-720 QTVAPDAEGSAEG
+720 QTVTPDVDSSAEE
-733 NVILPEG
+733 NVILP
-740 VIASQTEIPINQ
+740 ASQTEIPINQ
-752 ESNIPES
+752 ESNTPES

-812 KKAPVMELDIEGYKA
+812 KKAPMMELDIDGYKA

-857 VKPGEDAAINLM
+857 VKPGEEAAINLM

-934 ADLENGS
+934 ADLENGT
-941 NFFDQNDPN
+941 NFFDQKDPN

-981 EEIRQAEYNE
+981 EEMRQAEYNE

-1192 LEVLDSLQDIL
+1192 PEVLDSLQDIL

-1283 RNTNDLSEKIADAE
+1283 RNIND
-1297 ANRADGAA
+1297 
-1305 QEGAGDEAV
+1305 
-1314 GRRYT
+1314 
-1319 DEAQQGPVPK
+1319 
-1329 LQGLSGEEADLLL
+1329 
-1342 SRMESAAE
+1342 
-1350 ISSEKEL
+1350 
-1357 TPETWA
+1357 
-1363 ETFDENNFIATPIG
+1363 
-1377 SVKMGGNQITKFF
+1377 
-1390 EKKRT
+1390 
-1395 KEFGMVGPTLSNPD
+1395 
-1409 VIIEEASEAKDGN
+1409 
-1422 AERGSSFLFIKT
+1422 
-1434 FNRNG
+1434 
-1439 EKVKFYASITVK
+1439 
-1451 QDGMEVSVSSHYMN
+1451 
-1465 KNKVKRALQESSVL
+1465 
-1479 YIREAL
+1479 
-1485 LSNSSEWRLAEHRDD
+1485 
-1500 VPDLLPTQE
+1500 
-1509 SNASKNKDTHSFR
+1509 
-1522 NNSELSEK
+1522 LSEK

-1811 EKIQKQEEKQEYTPV
+1811 AKIQKQEEKQEYTPV

-1878 NQELRDAVETILEN
+1878 DQELRDAVETILEN

-2033 FATTETIAREAEVNK
+2033 FATAETIAREAEVNK

-2146 DAVDRAVRPRLSDA
+2146 DAVDRAVRPRLSDSLNEQSIEGKRKKEIENNRKLADELKGVTLRLNDKLGGEHEVSGIVYYELANVFHCNDNISGPFQVTRKELDA
-2160 IEEKKNIRNNH
+2160 ILKVARKNEDKNTFATKNTRNNH

-2226 AFNEGTS
+2226 AFNEDTS

-2302 TNISERSNIH
+2302 TNISERSDIH

-2355 PFVTGLHVND
+2355 PFVTGLRVND
-2365 TTGDKDLSKKF
+2365 ITGDKDLSKKF

-2521 RPTSKSLYPKQDKKQ
+2521 RPTSKGLYPKQDKKQ

-2544 RSFSAEEFGERNTEL
+2544 RSFSAEEFGERSTEL

-2609 TAIKEALAEVLS
+2609 TAIKDALAEVLS

-2684 GNRIQKFD
+2684 GNRVQKFD

-2730 YIAEQLST
+2730 YIAEQLGT

-2791 NIKALQEVMPME
+2791 NIRALQEVMPME

-3129 LEEQLA
+3129 LEEQLV

-3178 DDMSIDALLVDEA
+3178 DDMNIDALLVDEA

-3321 LTKEAGG
+3321 LIKEAGG

-3593 DDVFGDT
+3593 EDVFGDT

-3655 EKHSKLLADIRSA
+3655 EKHSKLLADIRSS

-3802 KHNEAELE
+3802 KHNEAKLE

-3962 ADAQATVL
+3962 ADAQATAL

-4030 ENGVSE
+4030 ENGVFE

-4152 DQKIHILDFQKA
+4152 DQKIHILNFQKA

-4433 EGRTLWEPVSATGL
+4433 EGRMLWEPVSATGL
-4447 TEDAETNAS
+4447 TEDAETNVS

-4710 NFFHFF
+4710 NLFHFF

-4845 AATRTFTPDMISPI
+4845 AAIRTFTLDMISPI

-4940 GKAIAQCYKT
+4940 GEAIAQCYKT

>member
-1 MAERDNTARLYE
+1 MPIFENKGVKFDVSPEYIPDFASEYPDAVIVIERPDKPYRVKASQYNIFMQQHPEPDISIDEMRDT
-13 ALKGEGYTDL
+13 GSFVGDL
-23 GTLSEFE
+23 GERFA
-30 GSLKD
+30 
-35 SGKREHVYT
+35 SG
-44 VLSENGYSDLGDFKQ
+44 LG
-59 FETKLGYGE
+59 
-68 DTDNFFGD
+68 
-76 FGERLAAGA
+76 
-85 GRLVGSSTNLLKKIT
+85 
-100 TPVESAVD
+100 
-108 WANEHT
+108 H
-114 KGAAGAAAQS
+114 
-124 LAGTIPGL
+124 LAGSTLNLMDKGTKALEKIGIPRSGTF
-132 GMIAHIPDKNAGLE
+132 G
-146 RLSKNA
+146 A
-152 EAFAEDMHERSD
+152 EAEKLNEWADKLHKASD

-169 SFSDLWSEGDYQGAF
+169 GFSSLWSDGDYSGAM
-184 GSAFLDAAESAA
+184 GSALLSATESAP
-196 TSAAIAATGGAG
+196 TSLAIAGSTALTGGMAPGLIGAG
-208 LVAAGLTTAS
+208 AITAS
-218 DKYDELSRENPEM
+218 DKYDELGAQNPELS
-231 GETLKWANAI
+231 EVNKWINAI
-241 GTGAAESLSEV
+241 GSGASESLTEV
-252 FGAGMMGRTVK
+252 LGAGMIGKTIGNLLKKNGRV
-263 NILQKSGREAAANLV
+263 AAANV
-278 KKNFLDKIA
+278 IKKNFLDKMA
-287 SFEGKH
+287 AFESKH
-293 WFAMPI
+293 WITAPI
-299 ASEGLEEAGN
+299 ASEGMEEMAN
-309 ALAGYAIDRLTG
+309 ALAEYLIDKKTG
-321 VERNDNIFKTML
+321 VERTDNIFETML
-333 DAGVAGSMGGAQFSP
+333 DAGVTGSMGGAQFVP
-348 FIGAA
+348 VIGGS
-353 KGYSAYQKRQ
+353 KLYDSKRKKN
-363 ITNRYKESSTFAG
+363 ITNNYKASSETAKRILG
-376 EILHGD
+376 ED
-382 VEKFNDAIV
+382 MDKFNEV
-391 NRLKNSKSIQSFIDN
+391 VLKHSQSLGSVQDFVDK
-406 VASVKNL
+406 VASVKGL
-413 NPEEKRK
+413 SSEDLADIRK
-420 LEQYTVDLLNYN
+420 YTISLLNYN

-438 QSRIDEETRRRMDDV
+438 QSRIDEETRRRMDDI

-605 KIQTQNEDS
+605 KNQTQNEDS
-614 STDGDSKVLE
+614 STDGDSRVLE

-674 ADIENKRSEVSKSE
+674 ADIENKRSEISKSE
-688 SQIEK
+688 SRIEK

-720 QTVAPDAEGSAEG
+720 RTVTPDVDSSAEE
-733 NVILPEG
+733 NVILP
-740 VIASQTEIPINQ
+740 ASQTEIPINQ
-752 ESNIPES
+752 ESNTPES

-780 DALLDG
+780 DALLDD

-812 KKAPVMELDIEGYKA
+812 KKAPVMELDIDGYKA

-857 VKPGEDAAINLM
+857 VKPGEEAAINLM

-1016 DFKEK
+1016 DFKENL
-1021 MLTDEEQFELDSQ
+1021 LTDEEQFELDSQ
-1034 MADEIRA
+1034 MADEIQA

-1089 QTGRSG
+1089 QTGRSE

-1120 EIKPIGKGVFGDI
+1120 EIDRQGNPIDSEGNLIIEDVSSVSDI
-1133 YDQFRGKAKEA
+1133 TDEDFTSPYRTIGLPVVPKNVSD
-1144 IKFLLRKRSGE
+1144 
-1155 AIGALHHKEV
+1155 AIGADGKRVIIKKNIFEKNGKAHAFTPQSSRDILERALYNPDIV
-1165 GDIDLVWGKEGT
+1165 GQSQPNTKKNHWIVIKLDD
-1177 GKSNGFGLSKLAKFH
+1177 KSPIVV
-1192 LEVLDSLQDIL
+1192 LEVNSNKDNVEIVGWYTLDNRNLDRIKRQAKREGGELLILASKEAAASLSTLPSDL
-1203 DDMVVISRSANRVNL
+1203 
-1218 ESKTHKAAV
+1218 
-1227 RLEWDGEK
+1227 
-1235 KNWLLTAFEKEKP
+1235 
-1248 TATDRTT
+1248 
-1255 DIGDTELQNDTAP
+1255 
-1268 LQTESSSTDKDSDSS
+1268 SSTDKDSD
-1283 RNTNDLSEKIADAE
+1283 LS
-1297 ANRADGAA
+1297 
-1305 QEGAGDEAV
+1305 
-1314 GRRYT
+1314 
-1319 DEAQQGPVPK
+1319 
-1329 LQGLSGEEADLLL
+1329 
-1342 SRMESAAE
+1342 
-1350 ISSEKEL
+1350 
-1357 TPETWA
+1357 
-1363 ETFDENNFIATPIG
+1363 
-1377 SVKMGGNQITKFF
+1377 
-1390 EKKRT
+1390 
-1395 KEFGMVGPTLSNPD
+1395 
-1409 VIIEEASEAKDGN
+1409 
-1422 AERGSSFLFIKT
+1422 
-1434 FNRNG
+1434 
-1439 EKVKFYASITVK
+1439 
-1451 QDGMEVSVSSHYMN
+1451 
-1465 KNKVKRALQESSVL
+1465 
-1479 YIREAL
+1479 
-1485 LSNSSEWRLAEHRDD
+1485 
-1500 VPDLLPTQE
+1500 
-1509 SNASKNKDTHSFR
+1509 R
-1522 NNSELSEK
+1522 NNSGLSEK

-1691 AEYKSVKTEDVP
+1691 AEYKSVKTDSNKAQQELDKREAENNDNLRFRTAKESDVSSFA
-1703 QKVESSVSGNGY
+1703 QKHQLEEADVKKYAESMKAGNLGGASYAFKSIKRSIRLANDQLSLGEFVKVFSPVKAELFDKFGNVDELRDSYVKQAQDERNAMEAARKREEEAAAAERKRLEEFELMSSEALDRAYLEAVEAQDESRMRDLVNEAARRKGYLSTDEFRMAHRAPSYDEEGIDKSMVDVAQNKDNIRDSLDEQFRMNRDKNREESIAAISEALDAIDKGEKPMVTIYRAVPKSLKEGSVRNGDWVTLSEAYARQHGNHALEGDYRMMEERVPAENLYWDGNDINEWGY
-1715 TIEPAQYTTKRGKVL
+1715 DDKSDYLYKDTRNNRKLNDLVTRDDKGNIIPLSQRFNARKSDPRFRFIGEQGAARLDAAEEATTRLDNLNVAREMESAFNEKKQRIEKLRKSEPVEITGREIEPSDDLKQYKKNALEYGKRLRGEYTNKDTGETVMVGKNAIKEVLNHDYKNAEQLQSVAAIPQIIENAVYIESQANTDDKVDAEKFDYYVCGMKIGGEDYTVRAVIVTPKEGTRYYDHKLSKIEKGKLLDSLIGITTPGFNQTTSLNSDIKDTKLLSILQVNGRENARKIKLATGWERGVDGKWRYETPDFEYAPPENFEEGKNYSLSEILKDDELFAAYPRLKELKFRLESHPDEYGSGWFGSNEIVINTAHNRPWLYESTTAHEIQHAIQSYEGFEAGDHPEAVIDRYLDTQYKIDTADLNTLNTAAFIRKRAEKLIKRGKYKYMRWAVRSAMGPL
-1730 DMHLVKF
+1730 YGRNNMYSDYGPIETLAVY
-1737 QSELRKEVQKH
+1737 H
-1748 TAMFA
+1748 T
-1753 KEMKGW
+1753 
-1759 WDREKR
+1759 
-1765 GFMMRS
+1765 
-1771 EEDARRLVDYATD
+1771 
-1784 AQSQPPLSLSDL
+1784 
-1796 SKVNDGDVQFAESPQ
+1796 SK
-1811 EKIQKQEEKQEYTPV
+1811 
-1826 WQYSVSVDKET
+1826 
-1837 GYTTLKRDDVS
+1837 
-1848 GSIPIG
+1848 
-1854 DGRFNYTANSPEEML
+1854 
-1869 EIVRNPKNF
+1869 
-1878 NQELRDAVETILEN
+1878 ELRDA
-1892 KVKIREIARAEKAE
+1892 
-1906 TVKQEPKSEN
+1906 
-1916 NPSGNRLVTDERYAE
+1916 Y
-1931 LRERMRKKLLG
+1931 
-1942 QMNIG
+1942 
-1947 IDPEI
+1947 
-1952 LAIGTEMAVYHLEKG
+1952 EKG
-1967 SRKFAEYA
+1967 HREGKSHLTGILSKKDAENIYMRNAGETEARNVSRRLSMTPEERRRTLAEE
-1975 TAMIADLGDAIRPYL
+1975 T
-1990 KAFYNGARDL
+1990 
-2000 PEVLENGLNKEMS
+2000 E
-2013 SYDEVQAFDVTNFD
+2013 DV
-2027 KPGIDI
+2027 
-2033 FATTETIAREAEVNK
+2033 AREDQLF
-2048 EVEIAEERIKKTR
+2048 
-2061 STRKKVEKKTVISR
+2061 
-2075 KSNSLDLF
+2075 LD
-2083 DNQFDNN
+2083 
-2090 ETNNKD
+2090 
-2096 GLRRNDAVRPEGLS
+2096 DA
-2110 TNGNRHGQGLSR
+2110 
-2122 GTETSGENEQQAGRG
+2122 
-2137 TDNEREGTG
+2137 
-2146 DAVDRAVRPRLSDA
+2146 
-2160 IEEKKNIRNNH
+2160 
-2171 SERGKDHAPTSVDAR
+2171 
-2186 IEANIKAIELA
+2186 
-2197 NLLLESGE
+2197 
-2205 QATEKQMQTLRK
+2205 
-2217 FSGWGGLGK
+2217 LGK
-2226 AFNEGTS
+2226 PAS
-2233 YAPNPIAKKLR
+2233 YAPASGNIEEVNERFNEDLQRQIDGSLPKGHVYKLGNPSRFLQAAGFPYLPIELRADKLATKASEKYKSNHPFNLTSVENLLQAIANPIAVFDSKTR
-2244 ELLGEKAY
+2244 
-2252 KEAVMSANSAY
+2252 
-2263 YTPAYVVDTLWDIA
+2263 I
-2277 EQMGF
+2277 
-2282 NGGNILEGSAG
+2282 
-2293 IGNILGQMP
+2293 
-2302 TNISERSNIH
+2302 
-2312 AIEIDGTSGGIL
+2312 
-2324 SLLYPD
+2324 D
-2330 AKVEIQGFEQTRIP
+2330 AKVVLTELE
-2344 NGSVDLAITNV
+2344 
-2355 PFVTGLHVND
+2355 
-2365 TTGDKDLSKKF
+2365 
-2376 HNIHD
+2376 
-2381 FCIAK
+2381 
-2386 NVRKLREGGLGI
+2386 
-2398 FITSNGTLDNSKKLR
+2398 SNGDN
-2413 DWIVSEG
+2413 
-2420 GSDFVGAFRMHNK
+2420 FV
-2433 TFGGTGVTSDIVV
+2433 V
-2446 IRKRVNGQKSVHAID
+2446 AIQ
-2461 VSDVSGE
+2461 VK
-2468 RMTEYDTGETRKVKG
+2468 RKVG
-2483 KETPVIKQLSMDYNR
+2483 N
-2498 YFIEHPE
+2498 IEI
-2505 NMAGEMHFAF
+2505 NSV
-2515 EKGDTF
+2515 
-2521 RPTSKSLYPKQDKKQ
+2521 RSIYPKDYVKDIYSWINDGLLKWVDKKK
-2536 EDMLSEFV
+2536 
-2544 RSFSAEEFGERNTEL
+2544 A
-2559 VTDAMP
+2559 TDF
-2565 GKKIGEVFV
+2565 IS
-2574 KDGKLYI
+2574 
-2581 NSTASAQPLDV
+2581 NS
-2592 NANKV
+2592 
-2597 KGHTKVECFEAY
+2597 
-2609 TAIKEALAEVLS
+2609 
-2621 YQTENESDE
+2621 
-2630 GLKPLLD
+2630 
-2637 KLNKAYDD
+2637 
-2645 FVSTYGHF
+2645 STP
-2653 NKNTA
+2653 
-2658 IAFLRND
+2658 
-2665 VDYANVFAL
+2665 ANV
-2674 EKFEETADEK
+2674 
-2684 GNRIQKFD
+2684 
-2692 KTDIFSKRVVE
+2692 
-2703 KEKEPTPTNIKDGI
+2703 
-2717 IASIFKFGRVDVP
+2717 
-2730 YIAEQLST
+2730 
-2738 GIEDVKNEII
+2738 
-2748 ESGYGFENPVTRQME
+2748 
-2763 ASYQYLSGN
+2763 
-2772 IREKL
+2772 
-2777 RQAKENN
+2777 
-2784 ENGKFDR
+2784 
-2791 NIKALQEVMPME
+2791 
-2803 IPAHLIDFT
+2803 
-2812 LGSSWIDPKLYED
+2812 
-2825 FVKERTEVDVRFTA
+2825 
-2839 VGGTWFMKEPYFTN
+2839 
-2853 YEKNRAMGVTSE
+2853 
-2865 MLGRTIMGHTLIE
+2865 
-2878 AAIQNK
+2878 
-2884 SITVSTTKK
+2884 
-2893 HYNGTT
+2893 
-2899 ETITDKEATQ
+2899 
-2909 ACAAKID
+2909 
-2916 EIRQDFKDWARQKM
+2916 
-2930 QSDPKMS
+2930 
-2937 ALIERIY
+2937 
-2944 NDTFNNFVPMSVPD
+2944 
-2958 EFVPEY
+2958 
-2964 FGGAS
+2964 
-2969 HEFKMRPHQG
+2969 
-2979 RAIVRGTQQ
+2979 
-2988 PLLLAHEV
+2988 
-2996 GTGKT
+2996 
-3001 FTLISTAMEMRRL
+3001 
-3014 GTARKPMI
+3014 
-3022 VVQNATVGQFVASA
+3022 
-3036 KELYPNAKILTLE
+3036 
-3049 EADRNAEGRK
+3049 
-3059 NFYAKI
+3059 
-3065 RYNDWDMIVVPQST
+3065 
-3079 FEFIPDSEE
+3079 
-3088 REMAFVQD
+3088 
-3096 KIEEKMLILEKM
+3096 
-3108 KEEDPDGK
+3108 
-3116 SMITRQAEREIEL
+3116 
-3129 LEEQLA
+3129 
-3135 ELTNN
+3135 
-3140 ASKKRTANDE
+3140 
-3150 KKRAIALQNAE
+3150 
-3161 VKAMEMLD
+3161 
-3169 RRTDDVENF
+3169 
-3178 DDMSIDALLVDEA
+3178 
-3191 HEYKHLGFAT
+3191 
-3201 AMQRGVKGVDP
+3201 
-3212 SYSKKSQGVFLKTQA
+3212 
-3227 ILEKNN
+3227 
-3233 GRNVIFATGT
+3233 
-3243 PISNTAA
+3243 
-3250 EIWTFMRY
+3250 
-3258 LMPADTMKEYGI
+3258 
-3270 YYFDDFV
+3270 
-3277 RNFGNIQQMLEFTT
+3277 
-3291 SGKFK
+3291 
-3296 ENNRFAGYVNL
+3296 
-3307 PELVRIWSG
+3307 
-3316 VSDTV
+3316 
-3321 LTKEAGG
+3321 
-3328 VKDKIP
+3328 
-3334 EMEGGKAQDLY
+3334 
-3345 LPQTRALRSIMKF
+3345 
-3358 VKNELEQYEQM
+3358 
-3369 SGKEKK
+3369 
-3375 ENSHIPLTMYGIAK
+3375 
-3389 AAAVDARLVLS
+3389 
-3400 DTEDDPNS
+3400 
-3408 KTNEA
+3408 
-3413 VRQTLRSLKETADYK
+3413 
-3428 GTVAIFADNYQ
+3428 
-3439 NKQSGFNLYDD
+3439 
-3450 IRDKLIAEGVPA
+3450 
-3462 DEIVVMR
+3462 
-3469 SGMTVKKKLEIFEK
+3469 
-3483 VNRGEVRVILGSTF
+3483 
-3497 TLGTGVNIQERLHTL
+3497 
-3512 IHLDAP
+3512 
-3518 NRPMDYTQRNGR
+3518 
-3530 ILRQGN
+3530 
-3536 LHKDMGKPVRILRF
+3536 
-3550 GVEDSLDVTAY
+3550 
-3561 QRLKT
+3561 
-3566 KGAIA
+3566 
-3571 DSIMNGKQVM
+3571 
-3581 TNSMSNRVLEEE
+3581 
-3593 DDVFGDT
+3593 
-3600 IAQLSGSEYAMLK
+3600 
-3613 NNAEKNVRKYESRK
+3613 
-3627 KQWEADQTYIHNAK
+3627 
-3641 PRLKG
+3641 
-3646 LIKDADARI
+3646 
-3655 EKHSKLLADIRSA
+3655 
-3668 FPDGKFK
+3668 
-3675 EIVIGKNHFTAVE
+3675 
-3688 GMDDFF
+3688 
-3694 KEYNKSILADAKKIK
+3694 
-3709 DGDIAGDQTREL
+3709 
-3721 TVQIS
+3721 
-3726 NFTFK
+3726 
-3731 VKTFLQKEMNRDGG
+3731 
-3745 ALFVEVHRKMYY
+3745 
-3757 SCPELDLE
+3757 
-3765 AVPVKQSLLRNAIE
+3765 
-3779 DIVKNVITGK
+3779 
-3789 DDANRLEVAKNSK
+3789 
-3802 KHNEAELE
+3802 
-3810 QLLSREGKP
+3810 
-3819 FEYKDELV
+3819 
-3827 QAKKQFEEYA
+3827 
-3837 ELMKKELQEKE
+3837 
-3848 AKYAEMDKTV
+3848 
-3858 ETATDIVNIGEEDEA
+3858 
-3873 QSHINRKDD
+3873 DD
-3882 KNVRFRSAS
+3882 KNSSFSSATKIVES
-3891 DSLMET
+3891 FVNPTLDEGKI
-3897 SSKFSQ
+3897 SSA
-3903 VAAIDELA
+3903 VDELA
-3911 SSLHIPIHIIRDI
+3911 SGLHIPIHIIRDV
-3924 NDITDEDKDTQR
+3924 NDITDDNKDTQR

-3956 PNAENI
+3956 PNAESI
-3962 ADAQATVL
+3962 ADAQATIL

-4094 MRDTLLFRDPLVRGG
+4094 MRDTLLFRDPLVHGG
-4109 TILSTPS
+4109 TILNTPS

-4132 VRSFSAMTREFYK
+4132 ARSFSAMTREFYK

-4152 DQKIHILDFQKA
+4152 DQKIHIRDFQKA

-4419 SVSRQWYVKSGVDA
+4419 SVSRQWYVKSGVDT

-4465 KELQEKGEAKTQREV
+4465 KELQEKGEAKTQQEV

-4775 NLILPMGAPG
+4775 NLILPIMGAPG

-4986 YNHYVKEYEEMQSR
+4986 YNHYVKDFEEMQSR

-5024 RAYRRYQTTGFYKK
+5024 RAYRRYQTTSFYKK

>member
-114 KGAAGAAAQS
+114 KGAAGVAAQS

-252 FGAGMMGRTVK
+252 FGAGMMGRTVR

-376 EILHGD
+376 EILHED

-391 NRLKNSKSIQSFIDN
+391 NRLKNPKSIQSFIDN

-438 QSRIDEETRRRMDDV
+438 QSRIDEETRRRMDDI

-534 NTVPGEVIAQEEME
+534 NTVPGEVIAQEEKE

-583 VIVEVDGMTEEIGL
+583 VIVEVDGMTEEIGV

-605 KIQTQNEDS
+605 KNQTPNEDS
-614 STDGDSKVLE
+614 STDGDSRVLE

-674 ADIENKRSEVSKSE
+674 ADIENKRSEISKSE
-688 SQIEK
+688 SRIEK

-720 QTVAPDAEGSAEG
+720 QTVTPDVDSSAEE
-733 NVILPEG
+733 NVILP
-740 VIASQTEIPINQ
+740 ASQTEIPINQ
-752 ESNIPES
+752 ESNTPES

-812 KKAPVMELDIEGYKA
+812 KKAPMMELDIDGYKA

-857 VKPGEDAAINLM
+857 VKPGEEAAINLM

-934 ADLENGS
+934 ADLENGT
-941 NFFDQNDPN
+941 NFFDQKDPN

-981 EEIRQAEYNE
+981 EEMRQAEYNE

-1192 LEVLDSLQDIL
+1192 PEVLDSLQDIL

-1283 RNTNDLSEKIADAE
+1283 RNIND
-1297 ANRADGAA
+1297 
-1305 QEGAGDEAV
+1305 
-1314 GRRYT
+1314 
-1319 DEAQQGPVPK
+1319 
-1329 LQGLSGEEADLLL
+1329 
-1342 SRMESAAE
+1342 
-1350 ISSEKEL
+1350 
-1357 TPETWA
+1357 
-1363 ETFDENNFIATPIG
+1363 
-1377 SVKMGGNQITKFF
+1377 
-1390 EKKRT
+1390 
-1395 KEFGMVGPTLSNPD
+1395 
-1409 VIIEEASEAKDGN
+1409 
-1422 AERGSSFLFIKT
+1422 
-1434 FNRNG
+1434 
-1439 EKVKFYASITVK
+1439 
-1451 QDGMEVSVSSHYMN
+1451 
-1465 KNKVKRALQESSVL
+1465 
-1479 YIREAL
+1479 
-1485 LSNSSEWRLAEHRDD
+1485 
-1500 VPDLLPTQE
+1500 
-1509 SNASKNKDTHSFR
+1509 
-1522 NNSELSEK
+1522 LSEK

-1811 EKIQKQEEKQEYTPV
+1811 AKIQKQEEKQEYTPV

-1878 NQELRDAVETILEN
+1878 DQELRDAVETILEN

-2033 FATTETIAREAEVNK
+2033 FATAETIAREAEVNK

-2146 DAVDRAVRPRLSDA
+2146 DAVDRAVRPRLSDSLNEQSIEGKRKKEIENNRKLADELKGVTLRLNDKLGGEHEVSGIVYYELANVFHCNDNISGPFQVTRKELDA
-2160 IEEKKNIRNNH
+2160 ILKVARKNEDKNTFAPKNTRNNH

-2226 AFNEGTS
+2226 AFNEDTS

-2302 TNISERSNIH
+2302 TNISERSDIH

-2355 PFVTGLHVND
+2355 PFVTGLRVND
-2365 TTGDKDLSKKF
+2365 ITGDKDLSKKF

-2521 RPTSKSLYPKQDKKQ
+2521 RPTSKGLYPKQDKKQ

-2544 RSFSAEEFGERNTEL
+2544 RSFSAEEFGERSTEL

-2609 TAIKEALAEVLS
+2609 TAIKDALAEVLS

-2684 GNRIQKFD
+2684 GNRVQKFD

-2730 YIAEQLST
+2730 YIAEQLGT

-2791 NIKALQEVMPME
+2791 NIRALQEVMPME

-3178 DDMSIDALLVDEA
+3178 DDMNIDALLVDEA

-3593 DDVFGDT
+3593 EDVFGDT

-4094 MRDTLLFRDPLVRGG
+4094 MRDTLLFRDPLVHGG
-4109 TILSTPS
+4109 TILNTPS

-4132 VRSFSAMTREFYK
+4132 ARSFSAMTREFYK

-4152 DQKIHILDFQKA
+4152 DQKIHIRDFQKA

-4313 RATLEKMYQCN
+4313 CATLEKMYQCN

-4447 TEDAETNAS
+4447 TEDAETNVS

-4886 YHKVTTGTSK
+4886 YHKVTPGTSK

>member
-1 MAERDNTARLYE
+1 MPVFEFENKKYNVQDQYIGDFAKEYPESTSVIDVQGQKYRVKASDYE
-13 ALKGEGYTDL
+13 SFIKEFPLPIDTGSFVGDL
-23 GTLSEFE
+23 GERFA
-30 GSLKD
+30 
-35 SGKREHVYT
+35 SG
-44 VLSENGYSDLGDFKQ
+44 LG
-59 FETKLGYGE
+59 
-68 DTDNFFGD
+68 
-76 FGERLAAGA
+76 
-85 GRLVGSSTNLLKKIT
+85 
-100 TPVESAVD
+100 
-108 WANEHT
+108 H
-114 KGAAGAAAQS
+114 
-124 LAGTIPGL
+124 LAGSTLNLMDKGTKALEKIGIPRSGTF
-132 GMIAHIPDKNAGLE
+132 G
-146 RLSKNA
+146 A
-152 EAFAEDMHERSD
+152 EAEKLNEWADKLHKASD

-169 SFSDLWSEGDYQGAF
+169 GFSSLWSDGDYSGAM
-184 GSAFLDAAESAA
+184 GSALLSATESAP
-196 TSAAIAATGGAG
+196 TSLAIAGSTALTGGMAPGLIGAG
-208 LVAAGLTTAS
+208 AITAS
-218 DKYDELSRENPEM
+218 DKYDELGAQNPELS
-231 GETLKWANAI
+231 EVNKWINAI
-241 GTGAAESLSEV
+241 GSGASESLTEV
-252 FGAGMMGRTVK
+252 LGAGMIGKTIGNLLKKNGRV
-263 NILQKSGREAAANLV
+263 AAANV
-278 KKNFLDKIA
+278 IKKNFLDKMA
-287 SFEGKH
+287 AFESKH
-293 WFAMPI
+293 WITAPI
-299 ASEGLEEAGN
+299 ASEGMEEMAN
-309 ALAGYAIDRLTG
+309 ALAEYLIDKKTG
-321 VERNDNIFKTML
+321 VERTDNIFETML
-333 DAGVAGSMGGAQFSP
+333 DAGVTGSMGGAQFVP
-348 FIGAA
+348 VIGGS
-353 KGYSAYQKRQ
+353 KLYDSKRKKN
-363 ITNRYKESSTFAG
+363 ITNNYKASSETAKRILG
-376 EILHGD
+376 ED
-382 VEKFNDAIV
+382 MDKFNEV
-391 NRLKNSKSIQSFIDN
+391 VLKHSQSLGSVQDFVDK
-406 VASVKNL
+406 VASVKGL
-413 NPEEKRK
+413 SSEDLADIRK
-420 LEQYTVDLLNYN
+420 YTISLLNYN

-583 VIVEVDGMTEEIGL
+583 VIVEVDGMTEEIGV

-605 KIQTQNEDS
+605 KNQTQNEDS
-614 STDGDSKVLE
+614 STDGDSRVLE

-674 ADIENKRSEVSKSE
+674 ADIENKRSEISKSE
-688 SQIEK
+688 SRIEK

-720 QTVAPDAEGSAEG
+720 RTVTPDVDSSAEE
-733 NVILPEG
+733 NVILP
-740 VIASQTEIPINQ
+740 ASQTEIPINQ
-752 ESNIPES
+752 ESNTPES

-812 KKAPVMELDIEGYKA
+812 KKAPMMELDIDGYKA

-857 VKPGEDAAINLM
+857 VKPGEEAAINLM

-934 ADLENGS
+934 ADLENGT
-941 NFFDQNDPN
+941 NFFDQKDPN

-981 EEIRQAEYNE
+981 EEMRQAEYNE

-1003 PEDYEAYEDAVVR
+1003 PEDYEAYEEDLRRQAQT
-1016 DFKEK
+1016 
-1021 MLTDEEQFELDSQ
+1021 LTDETVEYVSGEI
-1034 MADEIRA
+1034 ADEIRD
-1041 IQEELEEIDAI
+1041 IEEELSEIDAI
-1052 LAQNRT
+1052 LAENKNNPDETIERDDERRT
-1058 EKDENTE
+1058 GSLHER
-1065 GNDESGGDVLR
+1065 GDQL
-1076 EGGSEILQGEQSA
+1076 LQGEQSVP
-1089 QTGRSG
+1089 TGRTG
-1095 EIEAGEPAGPGVDRA
+1095 EIETEHPGVD
-1110 NGVAQESAPG
+1110 NG
-1120 EIKPIGKGVFGDI
+1120 I
-1133 YDQFRGKAKEA
+1133 
-1144 IKFLLRKRSGE
+1144 
-1155 AIGALHHKEV
+1155 
-1165 GDIDLVWGKEGT
+1165 
-1177 GKSNGFGLSKLAKFH
+1177 
-1192 LEVLDSLQDIL
+1192 
-1203 DDMVVISRSANRVNL
+1203 
-1218 ESKTHKAAV
+1218 
-1227 RLEWDGEK
+1227 
-1235 KNWLLTAFEKEKP
+1235 
-1248 TATDRTT
+1248 
-1255 DIGDTELQNDTAP
+1255 
-1268 LQTESSSTDKDSDSS
+1268 
-1283 RNTNDLSEKIADAE
+1283 RN
-1297 ANRADGAA
+1297 ADGAA

-1314 GRRYT
+1314 GRRYA
-1319 DEAQQGPVPK
+1319 DEAQQGPVSKP
-1329 LQGLSGEEADLLL
+1329 QGLSGEEADLLL

-1465 KNKVKRALQESSVL
+1465 KNKVKRALQESGVL

-1509 SNASKNKDTHSFR
+1509 SNASENKDTHSFR

-1651 AYFANYDKDWAK
+1651 AYFANYDKNWAK
-1663 KHKTVVTPVNLE
+1663 KHKTVVTAVNLE

-1703 QKVESSVSGNGY
+1703 QKAESSVSGNGY

-1811 EKIQKQEEKQEYTPV
+1811 AKIQKQEEKQEYTPV

-1878 NQELRDAVETILEN
+1878 DQELRDAVETILEN

-2146 DAVDRAVRPRLSDA
+2146 DAVDRAVRPRLSDSLNEQSIEGKRKKEIENNRKLADELKGVTLRLNDKLGGEHEVSGIVYYELANVFHCNDNISGPFQVTRKELDA
-2160 IEEKKNIRNNH
+2160 ILKVARKNEDKNTFAPKNTRNNH

-2226 AFNEGTS
+2226 AFNEDTS

-2302 TNISERSNIH
+2302 TNISERSDIH

-2355 PFVTGLHVND
+2355 PFVTGLRVND
-2365 TTGDKDLSKKF
+2365 ITGDKDLSKKF

-2521 RPTSKSLYPKQDKKQ
+2521 RPTSKGLYPKQDKKQ

-2544 RSFSAEEFGERNTEL
+2544 RSFSAEEFGERSTEL

-2609 TAIKEALAEVLS
+2609 TAIKDALAEVLS

-2684 GNRIQKFD
+2684 GNRVQKFD

-2730 YIAEQLST
+2730 YIAEQLGT

-2791 NIKALQEVMPME
+2791 NIRALQEVMPME

-3178 DDMSIDALLVDEA
+3178 DDMNIDALLVDEA

-3593 DDVFGDT
+3593 EDVFGDT

-4094 MRDTLLFRDPLVRGG
+4094 MRDTLLFRDPLVHGG
-4109 TILSTPS
+4109 TILNTPS

-4132 VRSFSAMTREFYK
+4132 ARSFSAMTREFYK

-4152 DQKIHILDFQKA
+4152 DQKIHIRDFQKA

-4313 RATLEKMYQCN
+4313 CATLEKMYQCN

-4447 TEDAETNAS
+4447 TEDAETNVS

-4950 VEGAVTGDVQ
+4950 VEGAVTRDVQ